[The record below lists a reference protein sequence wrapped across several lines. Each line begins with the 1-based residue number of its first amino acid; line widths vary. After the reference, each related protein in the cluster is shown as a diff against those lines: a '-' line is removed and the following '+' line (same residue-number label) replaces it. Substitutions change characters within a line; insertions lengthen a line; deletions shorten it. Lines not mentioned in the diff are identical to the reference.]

1 MSQWRLG
8 LKLLRR
14 EGFSGELRWFVLA
27 LALSVACVLSVAL
40 VADRLDA
47 GLKASGRD
55 FIGADRVLRSATPAP
70 AAWLAQAK
78 QEGLVVQT
86 TVSFNSMLFHGD
98 ALQLASIRA
107 VPSDFPFYGKLEL
120 NPQRAPAPGEI
131 WLSARVMLLLGAKAG
146 DELEVGNTR
155 LKVAGELGQ
164 EPDQGFSPFQMA
176 PRALIHSADVEAT
189 GALLPGSRQQWRYLI
204 KGPRE
209 NVARYEA
216 WLSTQLTPGQKLI
229 KPDDEGSQVGKPLAN
244 AERFFRLASLA
255 GVLLGAL
262 AMGIAVRHFA
272 ERQTSMVA
280 LLKTLGASR
289 RTLWQLMGTLL
300 FSLTLAGALIGLA
313 AGSAMQWLTLY
324 LLGDLLPADLPPP
337 SWRPFALGLAV
348 AFFITLLLAF
358 VPFLRLLKVPPLRV
372 LRRELEAGIPPWL
385 MVPVG
390 LLGLFALVWGFT
402 ADVRLAVGL
411 IGGMGVLMLLLAL
424 LASGLLRLGSRLK
437 GPHALRLAISHLS
450 RERSSGLFQLAGFA
464 LALMLF
470 GLLWAAR
477 VDLLEDFSTRLPDD
491 APNRFLVNV
500 ADAEREGIL
509 ADLHRAGAITSDF
522 YPMVRG
528 RLTRIAGEAV
538 GEDAAREGVDRELNF
553 TTAAALPP
561 DNKVT
566 SGQWLGG
573 KGEVSVDEAL
583 AERLGIALGDVLGFT
598 IEGRAFEA
606 RVTSLRSIKWD
617 NMRPNFY
624 MIFSPDVLA
633 PFSQTWLGSYRLPA
647 QLSEQGRSAEVEII
661 RRHPTVSLIDV
672 EDLVGR
678 LTLVS
683 DQVSR
688 ALGLM
693 LGLVTVAALLV
704 LLTQT
709 QASMAHRRRE
719 LLLMRTLGAGSAL
732 LEKMLRWELVASG
745 ALAGLCAAMVVELCS
760 FGLQWWWQGAQWQF
774 HWAIWGSL
782 PLLGALLVTLAGQG
796 MRRQLLAGTLS
807 DRLRG
812 LGQGLL

>member
-8 LKLLRR
+8 LRLLRR
-14 EGFSGELRWFVLA
+14 EGFNGELRWFVLA

-55 FIGADRVLRSATPAP
+55 FIGADRALRSATPAP
-70 AAWLAQAK
+70 AVWLEQAAK
-78 QEGLVVQT
+78 TGLAVQT

-107 VPSDFPFYGKLEL
+107 VPEDFPFYGKLEL
-120 NPQRAPAPGEI
+120 TPQRAPAPGEI
-131 WLSARVMLLLGAKAG
+131 WLSARVMQLLAAKPG
-146 DELEVGNTR
+146 DELEVGNTV
-155 LKVAGELGQ
+155 LKVAGVLGQ
-164 EPDQGFSPFQMA
+164 EPDQGFSPFLLA

-189 GALLPGSRQQWRYLI
+189 GALLPGSRQQWRYLF
-204 KGPRE
+204 KGTREQVAEYERWLKPRLK
-209 NVARYEA
+209 A
-216 WLSTQLTPGQKLI
+216 GQKLI
-229 KPDDEGSQVGKPLAN
+229 KPDDQGSQVGRSLAN

-272 ERQTSMVA
+272 ERQTNMVA

-300 FSLTLAGALIGLA
+300 LSLTLAGALLGLV
-313 AGSAMQWLTLY
+313 AGSAMQWLTLH
-324 LLGDLLPADLPPP
+324 LLGNLLPADLPPP

-385 MVPVG
+385 ALPVA
-390 LLGLFALVWGFT
+390 LLGLFGLVWGFT
-402 ADVRLAVGL
+402 ADATLALGL
-411 IGGMGVLMLLLAL
+411 IGGMGLLMGLLAGI
-424 LASGLLRLGSRLK
+424 ASLLLRLRRRVQ

-450 RERSSGLFQLAGFA
+450 RERGSGLFQLAGFA

-477 VDLLEDFSTRLPDD
+477 VDLLGEFSARLPAD

-500 ADAEREGIL
+500 ADGEREGIL
-509 ADLHRAGAITSDF
+509 ADLRQVGAVTSDF

-528 RLTRIAGEAV
+528 RLVSIASEAV
-538 GEDAAREGVDRELNF
+538 RDTDEDGREGVNRELNF
-553 TTAAALPP
+553 TTTATLPP
-561 DNKVT
+561 DNT
-566 SGQWLGG
+566 LTAGRWLDGPGQ
-573 KGEVSVDEAL
+573 VSVDKDL
-583 AERLGIALGDVLGFT
+583 AKRLDIELGDTLGFT
-598 IEGRAFEA
+598 IEGRSFKAK
-606 RVTSLRSIKWD
+606 VTSLRAIKWD

-633 PFSQTWLGSYRLPA
+633 PFSQTWLGSYRLP
-647 QLSEQGRSAEVEII
+647 EQGRVAEVELI

-672 EDLVGR
+672 DDLIVR
-678 LTLVS
+678 LTAVS

-719 LLLMRTLGAGSAL
+719 LLLMRTLGAGSEL
-732 LEKMLRWELVASG
+732 LRKMLRWELVASG
-745 ALAGLCAAMVVELCS
+745 LLAGLCAAMVVELCS
-760 FGLQWWWQGAQWQF
+760 FGLQWWWFEGQWQF
-774 HWAIWGSL
+774 HWAIWAGL
-782 PLLGALLVTLAGQG
+782 PLLGAVLVTLAGQG
-796 MRRQLLAGTLS
+796 MQRQLLAGTLS

>member
-8 LKLLRR
+8 FKLLRR
-14 EGFSGELRWFVLA
+14 EGFNGELRWFVLA

-70 AAWLAQAK
+70 AAWLEQAAK
-78 QEGLVVQT
+78 TGLAVQT

-107 VPSDFPFYGKLEL
+107 VPEDFPFYGKLEL
-120 NPQRAPAPGEI
+120 SPQRTPAPGEI
-131 WLSARVMLLLGAKAG
+131 WLSARVMQLLAAKPG
-146 DELEVGNTR
+146 DALEVGNTV
-155 LKVAGELGQ
+155 LKVAGVLGQ
-164 EPDQGFSPFQMA
+164 EPDQGFSPFLLA

-189 GALLPGSRQQWRYLI
+189 GALLPGSSQQWRYLF
-204 KGPRE
+204 KGSRE
-209 NVARYEA
+209 QVADYER
-216 WLSTQLTPGQKLI
+216 WLKPKLKAGQKLI
-229 KPDDEGSQVGKPLAN
+229 KPDDQGSQVGRSLAN

-272 ERQTSMVA
+272 ERQTNMVA

-289 RTLWQLMGTLL
+289 RSLWQLMGTLL
-300 FSLTLAGALIGLA
+300 LSLTLVGALLGLV
-313 AGSAMQWLTLY
+313 AGSAMQWLTLH
-324 LLGDLLPADLPPP
+324 LLGNLLPADLPPP

-385 MVPVG
+385 ALPVA
-390 LLGLFALVWGFT
+390 LLGLFGLVWGFT
-402 ADVRLAVGL
+402 ADATLALGL
-411 IGGMGVLMLLLAL
+411 IGGMGLLMGLLAL
-424 LASGLLRLGSRLK
+424 IASLLLRLGRRVQ

-450 RERSSGLFQLAGFA
+450 RERGSGLFQLAGFA

-477 VDLLEDFSTRLPDD
+477 VDLLGEFSARLPAD

-500 ADAEREGIL
+500 ADGEREGIL
-509 ADLHRAGAITSDF
+509 ADLRQAGAVTSDF

-528 RLTRIAGEAV
+528 RLVSIASEAV
-538 GEDAAREGVDRELNF
+538 RDTDEDGREGVNRELNF
-553 TTAAALPP
+553 TTTATLPP
-561 DNKVT
+561 DNT
-566 SGQWLGG
+566 LTAGRWLDGPGQ
-573 KGEVSVDEAL
+573 VSVDKDL
-583 AERLGIALGDVLGFT
+583 AKRLDIALGDTLGFT
-598 IEGRAFEA
+598 IEGRSFKAQ
-606 RVTSLRSIKWD
+606 VTSLRAIKWD

-633 PFSQTWLGSYRLPA
+633 PFSQTWLGSYRLP
-647 QLSEQGRSAEVEII
+647 EQGRVAEVELI

-672 EDLVGR
+672 DDLIVR
-678 LTLVS
+678 LTAVS

-719 LLLMRTLGAGSAL
+719 LLLMRTLGAGSEL
-732 LEKMLRWELVASG
+732 LRKMLRWELVASG
-745 ALAGLCAAMVVELCS
+745 LLAGLCAAMVVELCS
-760 FGLQWWWQGAQWQF
+760 LGLQWWWFEGQWQF
-774 HWAIWGSL
+774 HWAIWAGL
-782 PLLGALLVTLAGQG
+782 PLLGAVLVTLAGQG
-796 MRRQLLAGTLS
+796 MQRQLLAGTLS

>member
-8 LKLLRR
+8 FKLLRR
-14 EGFSGELRWFVLA
+14 EGFNGELRWFVLA

-70 AAWLAQAK
+70 AAWLEQAAK
-78 QEGLVVQT
+78 TGLAVQT

-107 VPSDFPFYGKLEL
+107 VPEDFPFYGKLEL
-120 NPQRAPAPGEI
+120 SPQRAPAPGEI
-131 WLSARVMLLLGAKAG
+131 WLSARVMQLLAAKPG
-146 DELEVGNTR
+146 DELEVGNTV
-155 LKVAGELGQ
+155 LKVAGGLGQ
-164 EPDQGFSPFQMA
+164 EPDQGFSPFLLA

-189 GALLPGSRQQWRYLI
+189 GALLPGSRQQWRYLF
-204 KGPRE
+204 KGTREQVADYERWLKPRLK
-209 NVARYEA
+209 A
-216 WLSTQLTPGQKLI
+216 GQKLI
-229 KPDDEGSQVGKPLAN
+229 KPDDQGSQVGRSLAN

-272 ERQTSMVA
+272 ERQTNMVA

-300 FSLTLAGALIGLA
+300 LSLTLVGALLGLV
-313 AGSAMQWLTLY
+313 AGSAMQWLTLH
-324 LLGDLLPADLPPP
+324 LLGNLLPADLPPP

-385 MVPVG
+385 ALPVA
-390 LLGLFALVWGFT
+390 LLGLFGLVWGFT
-402 ADVRLAVGL
+402 ADATLALGL
-411 IGGMGVLMLLLAL
+411 IGGMGLLMGLLAL
-424 LASGLLRLGSRLK
+424 IASLLLRLGRRVQ

-450 RERSSGLFQLAGFA
+450 RERGSGLFQLAGFA

-477 VDLLEDFSTRLPDD
+477 VDLLGEFSARLPAD

-500 ADAEREGIL
+500 ADGEREGIL
-509 ADLHRAGAITSDF
+509 ADLRQAGAVTSDF

-528 RLTRIAGEAV
+528 RLVSIASEAV
-538 GEDAAREGVDRELNF
+538 RDTDEDGREGVNRELNF
-553 TTAAALPP
+553 TTTATLPP
-561 DNKVT
+561 DNT
-566 SGQWLGG
+566 LTAGRWLDGPGQ
-573 KGEVSVDEAL
+573 VSVDKDL
-583 AERLGIALGDVLGFT
+583 AKRLDIALGDTLGFT
-598 IEGRAFEA
+598 IEGRSFKAQ
-606 RVTSLRSIKWD
+606 VTSLRAIKWD

-633 PFSQTWLGSYRLPA
+633 SFSQTWLGSYRLP
-647 QLSEQGRSAEVEII
+647 EQGRVAEVELI

-672 EDLVGR
+672 DDLIVR
-678 LTLVS
+678 LTAVS

-719 LLLMRTLGAGSAL
+719 LLLMRTLGAGSEL
-732 LEKMLRWELVASG
+732 LRKMLRWELVASG
-745 ALAGLCAAMVVELCS
+745 LLAGLCAAMVVELCS
-760 FGLQWWWQGAQWQF
+760 LGLQWWWFEGQWQF
-774 HWAIWGSL
+774 HWAIWAGL
-782 PLLGALLVTLAGQG
+782 PLLGAVLVTLAGQG
-796 MRRQLLAGTLS
+796 MQRQLLAGTLS

>member
-8 LKLLRR
+8 FKLLRR

-70 AAWLAQAK
+70 EAWLAQAK
-78 QEGLVVQT
+78 QEGLLVQT

-98 ALQLASIRA
+98 GLQLASIRA

-120 NPQRAPAPGEI
+120 MPQRAPAPGEI
-131 WLSARVMLLLGAKAG
+131 WLSARVMQLLGAKLG

-164 EPDQGFSPFQMA
+164 EPDKGFSPFQMA
-176 PRALIHSADVEAT
+176 PRALIHSADIEAT

-209 NVARYEA
+209 GIARYER
-216 WLSTQLTPGQKLI
+216 WLKSRLTAGQKLI
-229 KPDDEGSQVGKPLAN
+229 KPDDQGSQVGKSLAN

-272 ERQTSMVA
+272 ERQTNMVA

-300 FSLTLAGALIGLA
+300 ASLTLIGALIGLV
-313 AGSAMQWLTLY
+313 AGSAMQWLTLQ

-358 VPFLRLLKVPPLRV
+358 IPFLRLLKVPPLRV

-385 MVPVG
+385 TVPVG

-402 ADVRLAVGL
+402 ADARLALGL
-411 IGGMGVLMLLLAL
+411 IGGMGMLMVLLAL
-424 LASGLLRLGSRLK
+424 LASGLLRLGGRLK

-450 RERSSGLFQLAGFA
+450 RERGSGLFQLAGFA

-477 VDLLEDFSTRLPDD
+477 VDLLDDFSARLPAD

-500 ADAEREGIL
+500 ADGERDGIL
-509 ADLHRAGAITSDF
+509 ADLHKAGATTSDF

-528 RLTRIAGEAV
+528 RLTQIAGQAV
-538 GEDAAREGVDRELNF
+538 GEDAAREGVNRELNF
-553 TTAAALPP
+553 TTTATLPP
-561 DNKVT
+561 DNQVT

-573 KGEVSVDEAL
+573 KGEVSVDEVL
-583 AERLGIALGDVLGFT
+583 AGQLGIALGDALSFT
-598 IEGRAFEA
+598 IEGRSFEA

-633 PFSQTWLGSYRLPA
+633 PFSQTWLGSYRLPP
-647 QLSEQGRSAEVEII
+647 QGRSAEVELI

-672 EDLVGR
+672 EDLIGR
-678 LTLVS
+678 LTVVS

-709 QASMAHRRRE
+709 QASMAARRRE
-719 LLLMRTLGAGSAL
+719 LLLMRTLGAGSKL

-760 FGLQWWWQGAQWQF
+760 FGLQWWWFDGQWQF
-774 HWAIWGSL
+774 HWAIWAGL

>member
-8 LKLLRR
+8 FKLLRR
-14 EGFSGELRWFVLA
+14 EGFNGELRWFVLA

-70 AAWLAQAK
+70 AAWLEQAAK
-78 QEGLVVQT
+78 TGLAVQT

-107 VPSDFPFYGKLEL
+107 VPEDFPFYGKLEL
-120 NPQRAPAPGEI
+120 SPQRAPVPGEI
-131 WLSARVMLLLGAKAG
+131 WLSARVMQLLAAKPG
-146 DELEVGNTR
+146 DALEVGNTV
-155 LKVAGELGQ
+155 LKVAGVLGQ
-164 EPDQGFSPFQMA
+164 EPDQGFSPFLLA

-189 GALLPGSRQQWRYLI
+189 GALLPGSRQQWRYLF
-204 KGPRE
+204 KGSREQVADYERWLKPRLK
-209 NVARYEA
+209 A
-216 WLSTQLTPGQKLI
+216 GQKLI
-229 KPDDEGSQVGKPLAN
+229 KPDDQGSQVGRSLAN

-272 ERQTSMVA
+272 ERQTNMVA

-289 RTLWQLMGTLL
+289 RSLWQLMGTLL
-300 FSLTLAGALIGLA
+300 LSLTLVGALLGLV
-313 AGSAMQWLTLY
+313 AGSAMQWLTLH
-324 LLGDLLPADLPPP
+324 LLGNLLPADLPPP

-385 MVPVG
+385 ALPVA
-390 LLGLFALVWGFT
+390 LLGLFGLVWGFT
-402 ADVRLAVGL
+402 ADATLALGL
-411 IGGMGVLMLLLAL
+411 IGGMGLLMGLLAL
-424 LASGLLRLGSRLK
+424 IASLLLRLGRRVQ

-450 RERSSGLFQLAGFA
+450 RERGSGLFQLAGFA

-477 VDLLEDFSTRLPDD
+477 VDLLGEFSARLPAD

-500 ADAEREGIL
+500 ADGEREGVL
-509 ADLHRAGAITSDF
+509 ADLRQAGAVTSDF

-528 RLTRIAGEAV
+528 RLVSIASEAV
-538 GEDAAREGVDRELNF
+538 RDTDEDGREGVNRELNF
-553 TTAAALPP
+553 TTTATLPP
-561 DNKVT
+561 DNT
-566 SGQWLGG
+566 LTAGRWLDGPGQ
-573 KGEVSVDEAL
+573 VSVDKDL
-583 AERLGIALGDVLGFT
+583 AKRLDIALGDTLGFT
-598 IEGRAFEA
+598 IEGRSFKAQ
-606 RVTSLRSIKWD
+606 VTSLRAIKWD

-633 PFSQTWLGSYRLPA
+633 PFSQTWLGSYRLP
-647 QLSEQGRSAEVEII
+647 EQGRVAEVELI

-672 EDLVGR
+672 DDLIVR
-678 LTLVS
+678 LTAVS

-719 LLLMRTLGAGSAL
+719 LLLMRTLGAGSEL
-732 LEKMLRWELVASG
+732 LRKMLRWELVASG
-745 ALAGLCAAMVVELCS
+745 LLAGLCAAMVVELCS
-760 FGLQWWWQGAQWQF
+760 LGLQWWWFEGQWQF
-774 HWAIWGSL
+774 HWAIWAGL
-782 PLLGALLVTLAGQG
+782 PLLGAVLVTLAGQG
-796 MRRQLLAGTLS
+796 MQRQLLAGTLS

>member
-8 LKLLRR
+8 LRLLRR
-14 EGFSGELRWFVLA
+14 EGFNGELRWFVLA

-55 FIGADRVLRSATPAP
+55 FIGADRALRTATPAP
-70 AAWLAQAK
+70 AAWLEQAAK
-78 QEGLVVQT
+78 TGLAVQT

-107 VPSDFPFYGKLEL
+107 VPEDFPFYGKLEL
-120 NPQRAPAPGEI
+120 SPQRAPAPGEI
-131 WLSARVMLLLGAKAG
+131 WLSARVMQLLAAKPG
-146 DELEVGNTR
+146 DELEVGNTV
-155 LKVAGELGQ
+155 LKVAGVLGQ
-164 EPDQGFSPFQMA
+164 EPDQGFSPFLLA

-189 GALLPGSRQQWRYLI
+189 GALLPGSRQQWRYLF
-204 KGPRE
+204 KGTREQVAEYERWLKPRLK
-209 NVARYEA
+209 A
-216 WLSTQLTPGQKLI
+216 GQKLI
-229 KPDDEGSQVGKPLAN
+229 KPDDQGSQVGRSLAN

-272 ERQTSMVA
+272 ERQTNMVA

-300 FSLTLAGALIGLA
+300 LSLTLAGALLGLV
-313 AGSAMQWLTLY
+313 AGSAMQWLTLH
-324 LLGDLLPADLPPP
+324 LLSNLLPADLPPP

-385 MVPVG
+385 ALPVA
-390 LLGLFALVWGFT
+390 LLGLFGLVWGFT
-402 ADVRLAVGL
+402 ADATLALGL
-411 IGGMGVLMLLLAL
+411 IGGMGLLMGLLAVI
-424 LASGLLRLGSRLK
+424 ASLLLRLGRRVQ

-450 RERSSGLFQLAGFA
+450 RERGSGLFQLAGFA

-477 VDLLEDFSTRLPDD
+477 VDLLGEFSSRLPAD

-500 ADAEREGIL
+500 ADGEREGIL
-509 ADLHRAGAITSDF
+509 ADLRQAGAVTSDF

-528 RLTRIAGEAV
+528 RLVSIASEAV
-538 GEDAAREGVDRELNF
+538 RDTDEDGREGVNRELNF
-553 TTAAALPP
+553 TTTATLPP
-561 DNKVT
+561 DNT
-566 SGQWLGG
+566 LTAGRWLDGPGQ
-573 KGEVSVDEAL
+573 VSVDKDL
-583 AERLGIALGDVLGFT
+583 AKRLDIALGDTLGFT
-598 IEGRAFEA
+598 IEGRSFKAK
-606 RVTSLRSIKWD
+606 VTSLRAIKWD

-633 PFSQTWLGSYRLPA
+633 PFSQTWLGSYRLP
-647 QLSEQGRSAEVEII
+647 EQGRVAEVELI

-672 EDLVGR
+672 DDLIVR
-678 LTLVS
+678 LTAVS

-719 LLLMRTLGAGSAL
+719 LLLMRTLGAGSEL
-732 LEKMLRWELVASG
+732 LRKMLRWELVASG
-745 ALAGLCAAMVVELCS
+745 LLAGLCAAMVVELCS
-760 FGLQWWWQGAQWQF
+760 FGLQWWWFEGQWQF
-774 HWAIWGSL
+774 HWAIWAGL
-782 PLLGALLVTLAGQG
+782 PLLGAVLVTLAGQG
-796 MRRQLLAGTLS
+796 MQRQLLAGTLS

>member
-1 MSQWRLG
+1 MNQWRLG
-8 LKLLRR
+8 LRLLRR
-14 EGFSGELRWFVLA
+14 EGFNGELRWFVLA

-55 FIGADRVLRSATPAP
+55 FIGADRALRSATPAP
-70 AAWLAQAK
+70 AGWLEQAVK
-78 QEGLVVQT
+78 TGLAVQT

-107 VPSDFPFYGKLEL
+107 VPEDFPFYGKLEL
-120 NPQRAPAPGEI
+120 SPQRAPAPGEI
-131 WLSARVMLLLGAKAG
+131 WLSARVMQLLAAKPG
-146 DELEVGNTR
+146 DELEVGNTV
-155 LKVAGELGQ
+155 LKVAGVLGQ
-164 EPDQGFSPFQMA
+164 EPDQGFSPFLLA

-189 GALLPGSRQQWRYLI
+189 GALLPGSRQQWRYLF
-204 KGPRE
+204 KGTREQVAEYERWLKPRLK
-209 NVARYEA
+209 A
-216 WLSTQLTPGQKLI
+216 GQKLI
-229 KPDDEGSQVGKPLAN
+229 KPDDQGSQVGRSLAN

-272 ERQTSMVA
+272 ERQTNMVA

-300 FSLTLAGALIGLA
+300 LSLTLAGALLGLV
-313 AGSAMQWLTLY
+313 AGSAMQWLTLH
-324 LLGDLLPADLPPP
+324 LLGNLLPADLPPP

-358 VPFLRLLKVPPLRV
+358 VPFLRLLRVPPLRV

-385 MVPVG
+385 ALPVA
-390 LLGLFALVWGFT
+390 LLGLFGLVWGFT
-402 ADVRLAVGL
+402 ADATLALGL
-411 IGGMGVLMLLLAL
+411 IGGMGLLMGLLAVI
-424 LASGLLRLGSRLK
+424 ASLLLRLGCRVQ

-450 RERSSGLFQLAGFA
+450 RERGSGLFQLAGFA

-477 VDLLEDFSTRLPDD
+477 VDLLGEFSARLPAD

-500 ADAEREGIL
+500 ADGEREGIL
-509 ADLHRAGAITSDF
+509 ADLRQAGAVTSDF

-528 RLTRIAGEAV
+528 RLVSIASEV
-538 GEDAAREGVDRELNF
+538 VRDTDEDGREGVNRELNF
-553 TTAAALPP
+553 TTTATLPP
-561 DNKVT
+561 DNT
-566 SGQWLGG
+566 LTAGRWLDGPGQ
-573 KGEVSVDEAL
+573 VSVDKDL
-583 AERLGIALGDVLGFT
+583 AKRLDIALGDTLGFT
-598 IEGRAFEA
+598 IEGRSFKAK
-606 RVTSLRSIKWD
+606 VTSLRAIKWD

-633 PFSQTWLGSYRLPA
+633 PFSQTWLGSYRLP
-647 QLSEQGRSAEVEII
+647 EQGRVAEVELI

-672 EDLVGR
+672 DDLIVR
-678 LTLVS
+678 LTAVS

-719 LLLMRTLGAGSAL
+719 LLLMRTLGAGSEL
-732 LEKMLRWELVASG
+732 LRKMLRWELVASG
-745 ALAGLCAAMVVELCS
+745 LLAGLCAAMVVELCS
-760 FGLQWWWQGAQWQF
+760 FGLQWWWFEGQWQF
-774 HWAIWGSL
+774 HWAIWAGL
-782 PLLGALLVTLAGQG
+782 PLLGAVLVTLAGQG
-796 MRRQLLAGTLS
+796 MQRQLLAGTLS

>member
-8 LKLLRR
+8 FKLLRR
-14 EGFSGELRWFVLA
+14 EGFNGELRWFVLA

-47 GLKASGRD
+47 GLKASGRN
-55 FIGADRVLRSATPAP
+55 FIGADRALRSATPAP
-70 AAWLAQAK
+70 AAWLEQAAK
-78 QEGLVVQT
+78 TGLAVQT

-107 VPSDFPFYGKLEL
+107 VPEDFPFYGKLEL
-120 NPQRAPAPGEI
+120 SPQGAPAPGEI
-131 WLSARVMLLLGAKAG
+131 WLSARVMQLLAAKPG
-146 DELEVGNTR
+146 DALEVGNTV
-155 LKVAGELGQ
+155 LKVAGVLGQ
-164 EPDQGFSPFQMA
+164 EPDQGFSPFLLA

-189 GALLPGSRQQWRYLI
+189 GALLPGSRQQWRYLF
-204 KGPRE
+204 KGSREQVADYERWLKPRLK
-209 NVARYEA
+209 A
-216 WLSTQLTPGQKLI
+216 GQKLI
-229 KPDDEGSQVGKPLAN
+229 KPDDQGSQVGRSLAN

-272 ERQTSMVA
+272 ERQTNMVA

-289 RTLWQLMGTLL
+289 RSLWQLMGTLL
-300 FSLTLAGALIGLA
+300 LSLTLVGALLGLV
-313 AGSAMQWLTLY
+313 AGSAMQWLTLH
-324 LLGDLLPADLPPP
+324 LLGNLLPADLPPP

-385 MVPVG
+385 ALPVA
-390 LLGLFALVWGFT
+390 LLGLFGLVWGFT
-402 ADVRLAVGL
+402 ADATLALGL
-411 IGGMGVLMLLLAL
+411 IGGMGLLMGLLAL
-424 LASGLLRLGSRLK
+424 IASLLLRLGRRVQ

-450 RERSSGLFQLAGFA
+450 RERGSGLFQLAGFA

-477 VDLLEDFSTRLPDD
+477 VDLLGEFSARLPAD

-500 ADAEREGIL
+500 ADGEREGIL
-509 ADLHRAGAITSDF
+509 ADLRQAGAVTSDF

-528 RLTRIAGEAV
+528 RLVSIASEAV
-538 GEDAAREGVDRELNF
+538 RDTDEDGREGVNRELNF
-553 TTAAALPP
+553 TTTATLPP
-561 DNKVT
+561 DNT
-566 SGQWLGG
+566 LTAGRWLDGPGQ
-573 KGEVSVDEAL
+573 VSVDKDL
-583 AERLGIALGDVLGFT
+583 AKRLDIALGDTLGFT
-598 IEGRAFEA
+598 IEGRSFKAQ
-606 RVTSLRSIKWD
+606 VTSLRAIKWD

-633 PFSQTWLGSYRLPA
+633 PFSQTWLGSYRLP
-647 QLSEQGRSAEVEII
+647 EQGRVAEVELI

-672 EDLVGR
+672 DDLIVR
-678 LTLVS
+678 LTAVS

-719 LLLMRTLGAGSAL
+719 LLLMRTLGAGSEL
-732 LEKMLRWELVASG
+732 LRKMLRWELVASG
-745 ALAGLCAAMVVELCS
+745 LLAGLCAAMVVELCS
-760 FGLQWWWQGAQWQF
+760 LGLQWWWFEGQWQF
-774 HWAIWGSL
+774 HWAIWIGL
-782 PLLGALLVTLAGQG
+782 PLLGAVLVTLAGQG
-796 MRRQLLAGTLS
+796 MQRQLLAGTLS

>member
-8 LKLLRR
+8 LRLLRR
-14 EGFSGELRWFVLA
+14 EGFNGELRWFVLA

-55 FIGADRVLRSATPAP
+55 FIGADRALRSATPAP
-70 AAWLAQAK
+70 AVWLEQAAK
-78 QEGLVVQT
+78 TGLAVQT

-107 VPSDFPFYGKLEL
+107 VPEDFPFYGKLEL
-120 NPQRAPAPGEI
+120 TPQRAPAPGEI
-131 WLSARVMLLLGAKAG
+131 WLSARVMQLLAAKPG
-146 DELEVGNTR
+146 DELEVGNTV
-155 LKVAGELGQ
+155 LKVAGVLGQ
-164 EPDQGFSPFQMA
+164 EPDQGFSPFLLA

-189 GALLPGSRQQWRYLI
+189 GALLPGSRQQWRYLF
-204 KGPRE
+204 KGTREQVAEYERWLKPRLK
-209 NVARYEA
+209 A
-216 WLSTQLTPGQKLI
+216 GQKLI
-229 KPDDEGSQVGKPLAN
+229 KPDDQGSQVGRSLAN

-272 ERQTSMVA
+272 ERQSNMVA

-300 FSLTLAGALIGLA
+300 LSLTLAGALLGLV
-313 AGSAMQWLTLY
+313 AGSAMQWLTLH
-324 LLGDLLPADLPPP
+324 LLGNLLPADLPPP

-385 MVPVG
+385 ALPVA
-390 LLGLFALVWGFT
+390 LLGLFGLVWGFT
-402 ADVRLAVGL
+402 ADATLALGL
-411 IGGMGVLMLLLAL
+411 IGGMGLLMGLLAVI
-424 LASGLLRLGSRLK
+424 ASLLLRLGRRVQ

-450 RERSSGLFQLAGFA
+450 RERGSGLFQLAGFA

-477 VDLLEDFSTRLPDD
+477 VDLLGEFSARLPAD

-500 ADAEREGIL
+500 ADGEREGIL
-509 ADLHRAGAITSDF
+509 ADLRQAGAVTSDF

-528 RLTRIAGEAV
+528 RLVSIASEAV
-538 GEDAAREGVDRELNF
+538 RDTDEDGREGVNRELNF
-553 TTAAALPP
+553 TTTATLPP
-561 DNKVT
+561 DNT
-566 SGQWLGG
+566 LTAGRWLDGPGQ
-573 KGEVSVDEAL
+573 VSVDKDL
-583 AERLGIALGDVLGFT
+583 AKRLDIALGDTLGFT
-598 IEGRAFEA
+598 IEGRSFKAK
-606 RVTSLRSIKWD
+606 VTSLRAIKWD

-633 PFSQTWLGSYRLPA
+633 PFSQTWLGSYRLP
-647 QLSEQGRSAEVEII
+647 EQGRVAEVELI

-672 EDLVGR
+672 DDLIVR
-678 LTLVS
+678 LTAVS

-719 LLLMRTLGAGSAL
+719 LLLMRTLGAGSEL
-732 LEKMLRWELVASG
+732 LRKMLRWELVASG
-745 ALAGLCAAMVVELCS
+745 LLAGLCAAMVVELCS
-760 FGLQWWWQGAQWQF
+760 FGLQWWWFEGQWQF
-774 HWAIWGSL
+774 HWAIWAGL
-782 PLLGALLVTLAGQG
+782 PLLGDVLVTLAGQG
-796 MRRQLLAGTLS
+796 MQHQLLAGTLS

>member
-8 LKLLRR
+8 FKLLRR
-14 EGFSGELRWFVLA
+14 EGFNGELRWFVLA

-70 AAWLAQAK
+70 AAWLEQAAK
-78 QEGLVVQT
+78 TGLAVQT

-107 VPSDFPFYGKLEL
+107 VPEDFPFYGKLEL
-120 NPQRAPAPGEI
+120 SPQRAPAPGEI
-131 WLSARVMLLLGAKAG
+131 WLSARVMQLLAAKPG
-146 DELEVGNTR
+146 DALEVGNTV
-155 LKVAGELGQ
+155 LKVAGVLGQ
-164 EPDQGFSPFQMA
+164 EPDQGFSPFLLA

-189 GALLPGSRQQWRYLI
+189 GALLPGSRQQWRYLF
-204 KGPRE
+204 KGTREQVADYERWLKPRLK
-209 NVARYEA
+209 A
-216 WLSTQLTPGQKLI
+216 GQKLI
-229 KPDDEGSQVGKPLAN
+229 KPDDQGSQVGRSLAN

-262 AMGIAVRHFA
+262 AMSIAVRHFA
-272 ERQTSMVA
+272 ERQTNMVA

-289 RTLWQLMGTLL
+289 RSLWQLMGTLL
-300 FSLTLAGALIGLA
+300 LSLTLVGALLGLV
-313 AGSAMQWLTLY
+313 AGSAMQWLTLH
-324 LLGDLLPADLPPP
+324 LLGNLLPADLPPP

-385 MVPVG
+385 ALPVA
-390 LLGLFALVWGFT
+390 LLGLFGLVWGFT
-402 ADVRLAVGL
+402 ADATLALGL
-411 IGGMGVLMLLLAL
+411 IGGMGLLMGLLAL
-424 LASGLLRLGSRLK
+424 IASLLLLLGRRVQ

-450 RERSSGLFQLAGFA
+450 RERGSGLFQLAGFA

-477 VDLLEDFSTRLPDD
+477 VDLLGEFSARLPAD

-500 ADAEREGIL
+500 ADGEREGIL
-509 ADLHRAGAITSDF
+509 ADLRQAGAVTSDF

-528 RLTRIAGEAV
+528 RLVSIASEAV
-538 GEDAAREGVDRELNF
+538 RDTDEDGREGVNRELNF
-553 TTAAALPP
+553 TTTATLPP
-561 DNKVT
+561 DNT
-566 SGQWLGG
+566 LTAGRWLDGPGQ
-573 KGEVSVDEAL
+573 VSVDKDL
-583 AERLGIALGDVLGFT
+583 AKRLDIALGDTLGFT
-598 IEGRAFEA
+598 IEGRSFKAQ
-606 RVTSLRSIKWD
+606 VTSLRAIKWD

-624 MIFSPDVLA
+624 MIFSPDVLT
-633 PFSQTWLGSYRLPA
+633 PFSQTWLGSYRLP
-647 QLSEQGRSAEVEII
+647 EQGRVAEVELI

-672 EDLVGR
+672 DDLIVR
-678 LTLVS
+678 LTAVS

-719 LLLMRTLGAGSAL
+719 LLLMRTLGAGSEL
-732 LEKMLRWELVASG
+732 LRKMLRWELVASG
-745 ALAGLCAAMVVELCS
+745 LLAGLCAAMVVELCS
-760 FGLQWWWQGAQWQF
+760 LGLQWWWFEGQWQF
-774 HWAIWGSL
+774 HWAIWAGL
-782 PLLGALLVTLAGQG
+782 PLLGAVLVTLAGQG
-796 MRRQLLAGTLS
+796 MQRQLLAGTLS

>member
-8 LKLLRR
+8 LRLLRR
-14 EGFSGELRWFVLA
+14 EGFNGELRWFVLA

-55 FIGADRVLRSATPAP
+55 FIGADRALRSATPAP
-70 AAWLAQAK
+70 AGWLEQAVK
-78 QEGLVVQT
+78 TGLAVQT

-107 VPSDFPFYGKLEL
+107 VPENFPFYGKLEL
-120 NPQRAPAPGEI
+120 IPQRAPAPGEI
-131 WLSARVMLLLGAKAG
+131 WLSARVMQLLAAKPG
-146 DELEVGNTR
+146 DELEVGNTV
-155 LKVAGELGQ
+155 LKVAGVLGQ
-164 EPDQGFSPFQMA
+164 EPDQGFSPFLLA

-189 GALLPGSRQQWRYLI
+189 GALLPGSRQQWRYLF
-204 KGPRE
+204 KGTREQVADYERWLKPRLK
-209 NVARYEA
+209 A
-216 WLSTQLTPGQKLI
+216 GQKLI
-229 KPDDEGSQVGKPLAN
+229 KPDDQGSQVGRSLAN
-244 AERFFRLASLA
+244 AEHFFRLASLA

-272 ERQTSMVA
+272 ERQTNMVA

-289 RTLWQLMGTLL
+289 RTLWQLMGILL
-300 FSLTLAGALIGLA
+300 LSLTLAGALLGLV
-313 AGSAMQWLTLY
+313 AGSAMQWLTLH
-324 LLGDLLPADLPPP
+324 LLGNLLPADLPPP

-385 MVPVG
+385 ALPVA
-390 LLGLFALVWGFT
+390 LLGLFGLVWGFT
-402 ADVRLAVGL
+402 ADATLALGL
-411 IGGMGVLMLLLAL
+411 IGGMGLLMGLLAVI
-424 LASGLLRLGSRLK
+424 ASLLLRLGRRVQ

-450 RERSSGLFQLAGFA
+450 RERGSGLFQLAGFA

-477 VDLLEDFSTRLPDD
+477 VDLLGEFSARLPAD

-500 ADAEREGIL
+500 ADGEREGIL
-509 ADLHRAGAITSDF
+509 ADLRQAGAVTSDF

-528 RLTRIAGEAV
+528 RLVSIASEAV
-538 GEDAAREGVDRELNF
+538 RDTDEDGREGVNRELNF
-553 TTAAALPP
+553 TTTATLPP
-561 DNKVT
+561 DNT
-566 SGQWLGG
+566 LTAGRWLDGPGQ
-573 KGEVSVDEAL
+573 VSVDKDL
-583 AERLGIALGDVLGFT
+583 AKRLDIALGDTLGFT
-598 IEGRAFEA
+598 IEGRSFKAK
-606 RVTSLRSIKWD
+606 VTSLRAIKWD

-633 PFSQTWLGSYRLPA
+633 PFSQTWLGSYRLP
-647 QLSEQGRSAEVEII
+647 EQGRVAEVELI

-672 EDLVGR
+672 DDLIVR
-678 LTLVS
+678 LTAVS

-719 LLLMRTLGAGSAL
+719 LLLMRTLGAGSEL
-732 LEKMLRWELVASG
+732 LRKMLRWELVASG
-745 ALAGLCAAMVVELCS
+745 LLAGLCAAMVVELCS
-760 FGLQWWWQGAQWQF
+760 LGLQWWWFEGQWQF
-774 HWAIWGSL
+774 HWAIWAGL
-782 PLLGALLVTLAGQG
+782 PLLGAVLVTLAGQG
-796 MRRQLLAGTLS
+796 MQRQLLAGTLS

>member
-8 LKLLRR
+8 FKLLRR
-14 EGFSGELRWFVLA
+14 EGFNGELRWFVLA

-70 AAWLAQAK
+70 AAWLEQAAK
-78 QEGLVVQT
+78 TGLAVQT

-107 VPSDFPFYGKLEL
+107 VPEDFPFYGKLEL
-120 NPQRAPAPGEI
+120 SPQRAPAPGEI
-131 WLSARVMLLLGAKAG
+131 WLSARVMQLLAAKPG
-146 DELEVGNTR
+146 DALEVGNTV
-155 LKVAGELGQ
+155 LKVAGVLGQ
-164 EPDQGFSPFQMA
+164 EPDQGFSPFLLA

-189 GALLPGSRQQWRYLI
+189 GALLPGSRQQWRYLF
-204 KGPRE
+204 KGTREQVADYERWLKPRLK
-209 NVARYEA
+209 A
-216 WLSTQLTPGQKLI
+216 GQKLI
-229 KPDDEGSQVGKPLAN
+229 KPDDQGSQVGRSLAN

-272 ERQTSMVA
+272 ERQTNMVA

-289 RTLWQLMGTLL
+289 RSLWQLMGTLL
-300 FSLTLAGALIGLA
+300 LSLTLVGALLGLV
-313 AGSAMQWLTLY
+313 AGSAMQWLTLH
-324 LLGDLLPADLPPP
+324 LLGNLLPADLPPP

-385 MVPVG
+385 ALPVA
-390 LLGLFALVWGFT
+390 LLGLFGLVWGFT
-402 ADVRLAVGL
+402 ADATLALGL
-411 IGGMGVLMLLLAL
+411 IGGMGLLMGLLAL
-424 LASGLLRLGSRLK
+424 IASLLLRLGRRVQ

-450 RERSSGLFQLAGFA
+450 RERGSGLFQLAGFA

-477 VDLLEDFSTRLPDD
+477 VDLLGEFSARLPAD

-500 ADAEREGIL
+500 ADGEREGIL
-509 ADLHRAGAITSDF
+509 ADLRQAGAVTSDF

-528 RLTRIAGEAV
+528 RLVSIASEAV
-538 GEDAAREGVDRELNF
+538 RDTDEDGREGVNRELNF
-553 TTAAALPP
+553 TTTATLPP
-561 DNKVT
+561 DNT
-566 SGQWLGG
+566 LTAGRWLDGPGQ
-573 KGEVSVDEAL
+573 VSVDKDL
-583 AERLGIALGDVLGFT
+583 AKRLDIALGDTLGFT
-598 IEGRAFEA
+598 IEGRSFKAQ
-606 RVTSLRSIKWD
+606 VTSLRAIKWD

-624 MIFSPDVLA
+624 MIFSPDVLT
-633 PFSQTWLGSYRLPA
+633 PFSQTWLGSYRLP
-647 QLSEQGRSAEVEII
+647 EQGRVAEVELI

-672 EDLVGR
+672 DDLIVR
-678 LTLVS
+678 LTAVS

-719 LLLMRTLGAGSAL
+719 LLLMRTLGAGSEL
-732 LEKMLRWELVASG
+732 LRKMLRWELVASG
-745 ALAGLCAAMVVELCS
+745 LLAGLCAAMVVELCS
-760 FGLQWWWQGAQWQF
+760 LGLQWWWFEGQWQF
-774 HWAIWGSL
+774 HWAIWIGL
-782 PLLGALLVTLAGQG
+782 PLLGAVLVTLAGQG
-796 MRRQLLAGTLS
+796 MQRQLLAGTLS

>member
-8 LKLLRR
+8 LRLLRR
-14 EGFSGELRWFVLA
+14 EGFNGELRWFVLA
-27 LALSVACVLSVAL
+27 LALSVACVLSVAP

-55 FIGADRVLRSATPAP
+55 FIGADRALRSATPAP
-70 AAWLAQAK
+70 AVWLEQAAK
-78 QEGLVVQT
+78 TGLAVQT

-107 VPSDFPFYGKLEL
+107 VPEDFPFYGKLEL
-120 NPQRAPAPGEI
+120 TPQRAPAPGEI
-131 WLSARVMLLLGAKAG
+131 WLSARVMQLLAAKPG
-146 DELEVGNTR
+146 DELEVGNTV
-155 LKVAGELGQ
+155 LKVAGVLGQ
-164 EPDQGFSPFQMA
+164 EPDQGFSPFLLA

-189 GALLPGSRQQWRYLI
+189 GALLPGSRQQWRYLF
-204 KGPRE
+204 KGTREQVAEYERWLKPRLK
-209 NVARYEA
+209 A
-216 WLSTQLTPGQKLI
+216 GQKLI
-229 KPDDEGSQVGKPLAN
+229 KPDDQGSQVGRSLAN

-272 ERQTSMVA
+272 ERQTNMVA

-300 FSLTLAGALIGLA
+300 LSLTLAGALLGLV
-313 AGSAMQWLTLY
+313 AGSAMQWLTLH
-324 LLGDLLPADLPPP
+324 LLGNLLPADLPPP

-385 MVPVG
+385 ALPVA
-390 LLGLFALVWGFT
+390 LLGQFGLVWGFT
-402 ADVRLAVGL
+402 ADATLALGL
-411 IGGMGVLMLLLAL
+411 IGGMGLLMGLLAVI
-424 LASGLLRLGSRLK
+424 ASLLLRLGRRVQ

-450 RERSSGLFQLAGFA
+450 RERGSGLFQLAGFA

-477 VDLLEDFSTRLPDD
+477 VDLLGEFSARLPAD

-500 ADAEREGIL
+500 ADGEREGIL
-509 ADLHRAGAITSDF
+509 ADLRQAGAVTSDF

-528 RLTRIAGEAV
+528 RLVSIASEAV
-538 GEDAAREGVDRELNF
+538 RDTDEDGREGVNRELNF
-553 TTAAALPP
+553 TTTATLPP
-561 DNKVT
+561 DNT
-566 SGQWLGG
+566 LTAGRWLDGPGQ
-573 KGEVSVDEAL
+573 VSVDKDL
-583 AERLGIALGDVLGFT
+583 AKRLDIALGDTLGFT
-598 IEGRAFEA
+598 IEGRSFKAK
-606 RVTSLRSIKWD
+606 VTSLRAIKWD

-633 PFSQTWLGSYRLPA
+633 PFSQTWLGSYRLP
-647 QLSEQGRSAEVEII
+647 EQGRVAEVELI

-672 EDLVGR
+672 DDLIVR
-678 LTLVS
+678 LTAVS

-719 LLLMRTLGAGSAL
+719 LLLMRTLGAGSEL
-732 LEKMLRWELVASG
+732 LRKMLRWELVASG
-745 ALAGLCAAMVVELCS
+745 LLAGLCAAMVVELCS
-760 FGLQWWWQGAQWQF
+760 FGLQWWWFEGQWQF
-774 HWAIWGSL
+774 HWAIWAGL
-782 PLLGALLVTLAGQG
+782 PLLGAVLVTLAGQG
-796 MRRQLLAGTLS
+796 MQRQLLAGTLS

>member
-8 LKLLRR
+8 FKLLRR
-14 EGFSGELRWFVLA
+14 EGFNGELRWFVLA

-70 AAWLAQAK
+70 AAWLEQAAK
-78 QEGLVVQT
+78 TGLAVQT

-107 VPSDFPFYGKLEL
+107 VPEDFPFYGKLEL
-120 NPQRAPAPGEI
+120 SPQRAPAPGEI
-131 WLSARVMLLLGAKAG
+131 WLSARVMQLLAAKPG
-146 DELEVGNTR
+146 DVLEVGNTV
-155 LKVAGELGQ
+155 LKVAGGLGQ
-164 EPDQGFSPFQMA
+164 EPDQGFSPFLLA

-189 GALLPGSRQQWRYLI
+189 GALLPGSRQQWRYLF
-204 KGPRE
+204 KGTREQVADYERWLKPRLK
-209 NVARYEA
+209 A
-216 WLSTQLTPGQKLI
+216 GQKLI
-229 KPDDEGSQVGKPLAN
+229 KPDDQGSQVGRSLAN

-272 ERQTSMVA
+272 ERQTNMVA

-289 RTLWQLMGTLL
+289 RSLWQLMGTLL
-300 FSLTLAGALIGLA
+300 LSLTLVGALLGLV
-313 AGSAMQWLTLY
+313 AGSAMQWLTLH
-324 LLGDLLPADLPPP
+324 LLGNLLPADLPPP

-385 MVPVG
+385 ALPVA
-390 LLGLFALVWGFT
+390 LLGLFGLVWGFT
-402 ADVRLAVGL
+402 ADATLALGL
-411 IGGMGVLMLLLAL
+411 IGGMGLLMGLLAL
-424 LASGLLRLGSRLK
+424 IASLLLLLGRRVQ

-450 RERSSGLFQLAGFA
+450 RERGSGLFQLAGFA

-477 VDLLEDFSTRLPDD
+477 VDLLGEFSARLPAD

-500 ADAEREGIL
+500 ADGEREGIL
-509 ADLHRAGAITSDF
+509 ADLRQAGAVTSDF

-528 RLTRIAGEAV
+528 RLVSIASEAV
-538 GEDAAREGVDRELNF
+538 RDTDEDGREGVNRELNF
-553 TTAAALPP
+553 TTTATLPP
-561 DNKVT
+561 DNT
-566 SGQWLGG
+566 LTAGRWLDGPGQ
-573 KGEVSVDEAL
+573 VSVDKDL
-583 AERLGIALGDVLGFT
+583 AKRLDIALGDTLGFT
-598 IEGRAFEA
+598 IEGRSFKAQ
-606 RVTSLRSIKWD
+606 VTSLRAIKWD

-624 MIFSPDVLA
+624 MIFSPDVLT
-633 PFSQTWLGSYRLPA
+633 PFSQTWLGSYRLP
-647 QLSEQGRSAEVEII
+647 EQGRVAEVELI

-672 EDLVGR
+672 DDLIVR
-678 LTLVS
+678 LTAVS

-719 LLLMRTLGAGSAL
+719 LLLMRTLGAGSEL
-732 LEKMLRWELVASG
+732 LRKMLRWELVASG
-745 ALAGLCAAMVVELCS
+745 LLAGLCAAMVVELCS
-760 FGLQWWWQGAQWQF
+760 LGLQWWWFEGQWQF
-774 HWAIWGSL
+774 HWAIWIGL
-782 PLLGALLVTLAGQG
+782 PLLGAVLVTLAGQG
-796 MRRQLLAGTLS
+796 MQRQLLAGTLS

>member
-55 FIGADRVLRSATPAP
+55 FIGGDRVLRSATPAP
-70 AAWLAQAK
+70 AEWLAQAH
-78 QEGLVVQT
+78 QEGLAVQT

-98 ALQLASIRA
+98 TLQLASIRA
-107 VPSDFPFYGKLEL
+107 VPGDFPFYGKLEL
-120 NPQRAPAPGEI
+120 TPQRAPAPGEI
-131 WLSARVMLLLGAKAG
+131 WLSARVMQLLAAKPG
-146 DELEVGNTR
+146 DALEVGNTV
-155 LKVAGELGQ
+155 LKVAGVLGQ
-164 EPDQGFSPFQMA
+164 EPDQGFSPFLLA
-176 PRALIHSADVEAT
+176 PRALIHSVDVEAT
-189 GALLPGSRQQWRYLI
+189 GALLPGSRQQWRYLF
-204 KGPRE
+204 KGSREQVADYERWLKPRLK
-209 NVARYEA
+209 A
-216 WLSTQLTPGQKLI
+216 GQKLI
-229 KPDDEGSQVGKPLAN
+229 KPDDQGSQVGRSLAN

-272 ERQTSMVA
+272 ERQTNMVA

-289 RTLWQLMGTLL
+289 RSLWQLMGTLL
-300 FSLTLAGALIGLA
+300 LSLTLVGALLGLV
-313 AGSAMQWLTLY
+313 AGSAMQWLTLH
-324 LLGDLLPADLPPP
+324 LLGNLLPADLPPP

-385 MVPVG
+385 ALPVA
-390 LLGLFALVWGFT
+390 LLGLFGLVWGFT
-402 ADVRLAVGL
+402 ADATLALGL
-411 IGGMGVLMLLLAL
+411 IGGMGLLMGLLAL
-424 LASGLLRLGSRLK
+424 IASLLLRLGRRVQ

-450 RERSSGLFQLAGFA
+450 RERGSGLFQLAGFA

-477 VDLLEDFSTRLPDD
+477 VDLLGEFSARLPAD

-500 ADAEREGIL
+500 ADGEREGIL
-509 ADLHRAGAITSDF
+509 ADLRQAGAVTSDF

-528 RLTRIAGEAV
+528 RLVSIASEAV
-538 GEDAAREGVDRELNF
+538 RDTDEDGREGVNRELNF
-553 TTAAALPP
+553 TTTATLPP
-561 DNKVT
+561 DNT
-566 SGQWLGG
+566 LTAGRWLDGPGQ
-573 KGEVSVDEAL
+573 VSVDKDL
-583 AERLGIALGDVLGFT
+583 AKRLDIALGDTLGFT
-598 IEGRAFEA
+598 IEGRSFKAQ
-606 RVTSLRSIKWD
+606 VTSLRAIKWD

-633 PFSQTWLGSYRLPA
+633 PFSQTWLGSYRLP
-647 QLSEQGRSAEVEII
+647 EQGRVAEVDLI

-672 EDLVGR
+672 DDLIVR
-678 LTLVS
+678 LTAVS

-719 LLLMRTLGAGSAL
+719 LLLMRTLGAGSEL
-732 LEKMLRWELVASG
+732 LRKMLRWELVASG
-745 ALAGLCAAMVVELCS
+745 LLAGLCAAMVVELCS
-760 FGLQWWWQGAQWQF
+760 LGLQWWWFEGQWQF
-774 HWAIWGSL
+774 HWAIWAGL
-782 PLLGALLVTLAGQG
+782 PLLGAVLVTLAGQG
-796 MRRQLLAGTLS
+796 MQRQLLAGTLS

>member
-8 LKLLRR
+8 FKLLRR
-14 EGFSGELRWFVLA
+14 EGFNGELRWFVLA

-70 AAWLAQAK
+70 ATWLEQAAK
-78 QEGLVVQT
+78 TGLAVQT

-107 VPSDFPFYGKLEL
+107 VPEDFPFYGKLEL
-120 NPQRAPAPGEI
+120 SPQRAPAPGEI
-131 WLSARVMLLLGAKAG
+131 WLSARVMQLLAAKPG
-146 DELEVGNTR
+146 DVLEVGNTV
-155 LKVAGELGQ
+155 LKVAGGLGQ
-164 EPDQGFSPFQMA
+164 EPDQGFSPFLLA
-176 PRALIHSADVEAT
+176 PRALIHSSDVEAT
-189 GALLPGSRQQWRYLI
+189 GALLPGSRQQWRYLF
-204 KGPRE
+204 KGSREQVADYERWLKPRLK
-209 NVARYEA
+209 A
-216 WLSTQLTPGQKLI
+216 GQKLI
-229 KPDDEGSQVGKPLAN
+229 KPDDQGSQVGRSLAN

-262 AMGIAVRHFA
+262 AMSIAVRHFA
-272 ERQTSMVA
+272 ERQTNMVA

-289 RTLWQLMGTLL
+289 RSLWQLMGTLL
-300 FSLTLAGALIGLA
+300 LSLTLVGALLGLV
-313 AGSAMQWLTLY
+313 AGSAMQWLTLH
-324 LLGDLLPADLPPP
+324 LLGNLLPADLPPP

-385 MVPVG
+385 ALPVA
-390 LLGLFALVWGFT
+390 LLGLFGLVWGFT
-402 ADVRLAVGL
+402 ADATLALGL
-411 IGGMGVLMLLLAL
+411 IGGMGLLMGLLAL
-424 LASGLLRLGSRLK
+424 IASLLLRLGRRVQ

-450 RERSSGLFQLAGFA
+450 RERGSGLFQLAGFA

-477 VDLLEDFSTRLPDD
+477 VDLLGEFSARLPAD

-500 ADAEREGIL
+500 ADGEREGIL
-509 ADLHRAGAITSDF
+509 ADLRQAGAVTSDF

-528 RLTRIAGEAV
+528 RLVSIASEAV
-538 GEDAAREGVDRELNF
+538 LDTDEDGREGVNRELNF
-553 TTAAALPP
+553 TTTATLPP
-561 DNKVT
+561 DNT
-566 SGQWLGG
+566 LTTGRWLDGPGQ
-573 KGEVSVDEAL
+573 VSVDKDL
-583 AERLGIALGDVLGFT
+583 AKRLDIALGDTLGFT
-598 IEGRAFEA
+598 IEGRSFKAQ
-606 RVTSLRSIKWD
+606 VTSLRTIKWD

-633 PFSQTWLGSYRLPA
+633 PFSQTWLGSYRLP
-647 QLSEQGRSAEVEII
+647 EQGRVGEVELI

-672 EDLVGR
+672 DDLIVR
-678 LTLVS
+678 LTAVS

-719 LLLMRTLGAGSAL
+719 LLLMRTLGAGSEL
-732 LEKMLRWELVASG
+732 LRKMLRWELVASG
-745 ALAGLCAAMVVELCS
+745 LLAGLCAAMVVELCS
-760 FGLQWWWQGAQWQF
+760 LGLQWWWFEGQWQF
-774 HWAIWGSL
+774 HWAIWIGL
-782 PLLGALLVTLAGQG
+782 PLLGAVLVTLAGQG
-796 MRRQLLAGTLS
+796 MQRQLLAGTLS

>member
-8 LKLLRR
+8 LRLLRR
-14 EGFSGELRWFVLA
+14 EGFNGELRWFVLA

-55 FIGADRVLRSATPAP
+55 FIGADRALRSATPAP
-70 AAWLAQAK
+70 AGWLEQAAQT
-78 QEGLVVQT
+78 GLAVQT

-107 VPSDFPFYGKLEL
+107 VPEDFPFYGKLEL
-120 NPQRAPAPGEI
+120 SPLRAPAPGEI
-131 WLSARVMLLLGAKAG
+131 WLSARVMQLLAAKPG
-146 DELEVGNTR
+146 DELEVGNTV
-155 LKVAGELGQ
+155 LKVAGVLGQ
-164 EPDQGFSPFQMA
+164 EPDQGFSPFLLA

-189 GALLPGSRQQWRYLI
+189 GALLPGSRQQWRYLF
-204 KGPRE
+204 KGTREQVAEYERWLKPRLK
-209 NVARYEA
+209 A
-216 WLSTQLTPGQKLI
+216 GQKLI
-229 KPDDEGSQVGKPLAN
+229 KPDDQGSQVGRSLAN

-272 ERQTSMVA
+272 ERQTNMVA

-300 FSLTLAGALIGLA
+300 LSLTLAGALLGLV
-313 AGSAMQWLTLY
+313 AGSAMQWLTLH
-324 LLGDLLPADLPPP
+324 LLGNLLPADLPPP

-385 MVPVG
+385 ALPVA
-390 LLGLFALVWGFT
+390 LLGLFGLVWGFT
-402 ADVRLAVGL
+402 ADATLALGL
-411 IGGMGVLMLLLAL
+411 IGGMGLLMGLLAVI
-424 LASGLLRLGSRLK
+424 ASLLLRLGRRVQ
-437 GPHALRLAISHLS
+437 GPHALRLAINHLS
-450 RERSSGLFQLAGFA
+450 RERGSGLFQLAGFA

-477 VDLLEDFSTRLPDD
+477 VDLLGEFSARLPAD

-500 ADAEREGIL
+500 ADGEREGIL
-509 ADLHRAGAITSDF
+509 ADLRQAGAVTSDF

-528 RLTRIAGEAV
+528 RLVSIASEAV
-538 GEDAAREGVDRELNF
+538 RDTDEDGREGVNRELNF
-553 TTAAALPP
+553 TTTATLPP
-561 DNKVT
+561 DNT
-566 SGQWLGG
+566 LTAGRWLDGPGQ
-573 KGEVSVDEAL
+573 VSVDKDL
-583 AERLGIALGDVLGFT
+583 AKRLDIALGDTLGFT
-598 IEGRAFEA
+598 IEGRSFKAK
-606 RVTSLRSIKWD
+606 VTSLRAIKWD

-633 PFSQTWLGSYRLPA
+633 PFSQTWLGSYRLP
-647 QLSEQGRSAEVEII
+647 EQGRVAEVELI

-672 EDLVGR
+672 DDLIVR
-678 LTLVS
+678 LTAVS

-719 LLLMRTLGAGSAL
+719 LLLMRTLGAGSEL
-732 LEKMLRWELVASG
+732 LRKMLRWELVASG
-745 ALAGLCAAMVVELCS
+745 LLAGLCAAMVVELCS
-760 FGLQWWWQGAQWQF
+760 LGLQWWWFEGQWQF
-774 HWAIWGSL
+774 HWAIWAGL
-782 PLLGALLVTLAGQG
+782 PLLGAVLVTLAGQG
-796 MRRQLLAGTLS
+796 MQRQLLAGTLS

>member
-8 LKLLRR
+8 FKLLRR
-14 EGFSGELRWFVLA
+14 EGFNGELRWFVLA

-70 AAWLAQAK
+70 AAWLEQAAK
-78 QEGLVVQT
+78 TGLAVQT

-107 VPSDFPFYGKLEL
+107 VPEDFPFYGKLEL
-120 NPQRAPAPGEI
+120 SPQRAPAPGEI
-131 WLSARVMLLLGAKAG
+131 WLSARVMQLLAAKPG
-146 DELEVGNTR
+146 DELEVGNTV
-155 LKVAGELGQ
+155 LKVAGVLGQ
-164 EPDQGFSPFQMA
+164 EPDQGFSPFLLA

-189 GALLPGSRQQWRYLI
+189 GALLPGSRQQWRYLF
-204 KGPRE
+204 KGSREQVADYERWLKPRLK
-209 NVARYEA
+209 A
-216 WLSTQLTPGQKLI
+216 GQKLI
-229 KPDDEGSQVGKPLAN
+229 KPDDQGSQVGRSLAN

-272 ERQTSMVA
+272 ERQTNMVA

-289 RTLWQLMGTLL
+289 RSLWQLMGTLL
-300 FSLTLAGALIGLA
+300 LSLTLVGALLGLV
-313 AGSAMQWLTLY
+313 AGSAMQWLTLH
-324 LLGDLLPADLPPP
+324 LLGNLLPADLPPP

-385 MVPVG
+385 ALPVA
-390 LLGLFALVWGFT
+390 LLGLFGLVWGFT
-402 ADVRLAVGL
+402 ADATLALGL
-411 IGGMGVLMLLLAL
+411 IGGMGLLMGLLAL
-424 LASGLLRLGSRLK
+424 IASLLLRLGRRVQ

-450 RERSSGLFQLAGFA
+450 RERGSGLFQLAGFA

-477 VDLLEDFSTRLPDD
+477 VDLLGEFSARLPAD

-500 ADAEREGIL
+500 ADGEREGIL
-509 ADLHRAGAITSDF
+509 ADLRQAGAVTSDF

-528 RLTRIAGEAV
+528 RLVSIASEAV
-538 GEDAAREGVDRELNF
+538 RDTDEDGREGVNRELNF
-553 TTAAALPP
+553 TTTATLPP
-561 DNKVT
+561 DNT
-566 SGQWLGG
+566 LTAGRWLDGPGQ
-573 KGEVSVDEAL
+573 VSVDKDL
-583 AERLGIALGDVLGFT
+583 AKRLDIALGDTLGFT
-598 IEGRAFEA
+598 IEGRSFKAQ
-606 RVTSLRSIKWD
+606 VTSLRAIKWD

-633 PFSQTWLGSYRLPA
+633 PFSQTWLGSYRLP
-647 QLSEQGRSAEVEII
+647 EQGRVAEVELI

-672 EDLVGR
+672 DDLIVR
-678 LTLVS
+678 LTVVS

-719 LLLMRTLGAGSAL
+719 LLLMRTLGAGSEL
-732 LEKMLRWELVASG
+732 LRKMLRWELVASG
-745 ALAGLCAAMVVELCS
+745 LLAGLCAAMVVELCS
-760 FGLQWWWQGAQWQF
+760 LGLQWWWFEGQWQF
-774 HWAIWGSL
+774 HWAIWTGL
-782 PLLGALLVTLAGQG
+782 PLLGAVLVTLAGQG
-796 MRRQLLAGTLS
+796 MQRQLLAGTLS

>member
-1 MSQWRLG
+1 MNQWRLG
-8 LKLLRR
+8 LRLLRR
-14 EGFSGELRWFVLA
+14 EGFNGELRWFVLA

-55 FIGADRVLRSATPAP
+55 FIGADRALRSATPAP
-70 AAWLAQAK
+70 AGWLEQAVK
-78 QEGLVVQT
+78 TGLAVQT

-107 VPSDFPFYGKLEL
+107 VPEDFPFYGKLEL
-120 NPQRAPAPGEI
+120 SPQRAPAPGEI
-131 WLSARVMLLLGAKAG
+131 WLSARVMQLLAAKPG
-146 DELEVGNTR
+146 DELEVGNTV
-155 LKVAGELGQ
+155 LKVAGVLGQ
-164 EPDQGFSPFQMA
+164 EPDQGFSPFLLA

-189 GALLPGSRQQWRYLI
+189 GALLPGSRQQWRYLF
-204 KGPRE
+204 KGTREQVAEYERWLKPRLK
-209 NVARYEA
+209 A
-216 WLSTQLTPGQKLI
+216 GQKLI
-229 KPDDEGSQVGKPLAN
+229 KPDDQGSQVGRSLAN

-272 ERQTSMVA
+272 ERQTNMVA

-300 FSLTLAGALIGLA
+300 LSLTLAGALLGLV
-313 AGSAMQWLTLY
+313 AGSAMQWLTLH
-324 LLGDLLPADLPPP
+324 LLGNLLPADLPPP

-372 LRRELEAGIPPWL
+372 LRHELEAGIPPWL
-385 MVPVG
+385 ALPVA
-390 LLGLFALVWGFT
+390 LLGLFGLVWGFT
-402 ADVRLAVGL
+402 ADATLALGL
-411 IGGMGVLMLLLAL
+411 IGGMGLLMGLLAVI
-424 LASGLLRLGSRLK
+424 ASLLLRLGCRVQ

-450 RERSSGLFQLAGFA
+450 RERGSGLFQLAGFA

-477 VDLLEDFSTRLPDD
+477 VDLLGEFSARLPAD

-500 ADAEREGIL
+500 ADGEREGIL
-509 ADLHRAGAITSDF
+509 ADLRQAGAVTSDF

-528 RLTRIAGEAV
+528 RLVSIASEV
-538 GEDAAREGVDRELNF
+538 VRDTDEDGREGVNRELNF
-553 TTAAALPP
+553 TTTATLPP
-561 DNKVT
+561 DNT
-566 SGQWLGG
+566 LTAGRWLDGPGQ
-573 KGEVSVDEAL
+573 VSVDKDL
-583 AERLGIALGDVLGFT
+583 AKRLDIALGDTLGFT
-598 IEGRAFEA
+598 IEGRSFKAK
-606 RVTSLRSIKWD
+606 VTSLRAIKWD

-633 PFSQTWLGSYRLPA
+633 PFSQTWLGSYRLP
-647 QLSEQGRSAEVEII
+647 EQGRVAEVELI

-672 EDLVGR
+672 DDLIVR
-678 LTLVS
+678 LTAVS

-719 LLLMRTLGAGSAL
+719 LLLMRTLGAGSDL
-732 LEKMLRWELVASG
+732 LRKMLRWELVASG
-745 ALAGLCAAMVVELCS
+745 LLAGLCAAMVVELCS
-760 FGLQWWWQGAQWQF
+760 FGLQWWWFEGQWQF
-774 HWAIWGSL
+774 HWAIWAGL
-782 PLLGALLVTLAGQG
+782 PLLGAVLVTLAGQG
-796 MRRQLLAGTLS
+796 MQRQLLAGTLS

>member
-78 QEGLVVQT
+78 QEGLLVQT

-477 VDLLEDFSTRLPDD
+477 VDLLEDFSTRLPAD

>member
-1 MSQWRLG
+1 MSRWRLG
-8 LKLLRR
+8 VKLLRR

-55 FIGADRVLRSATPAP
+55 FIGADRALRSATPAP
-70 AAWLAQAK
+70 AAWLKQAEK
-78 QEGLVVQT
+78 AGLSVQT

-120 NPQRAPAPGEI
+120 SPQRAPAPGEI
-131 WLSARVMLLLGAKAG
+131 WLSARVMQLLEAKIG
-146 DELEVGNTR
+146 DELEVGNTL

-164 EPDQGFSPFQMA
+164 EPDQGFSPFLLA
-176 PRALIHSADVEAT
+176 PRALIHSADIEAT
-189 GALLPGSRQQWRYLI
+189 GALLPGSRQQWRYLF
-204 KGPRE
+204 KGARE
-209 NVARYEA
+209 DVASYER
-216 WLSTQLTPGQKLI
+216 WLRPKLKAGQKLI
-229 KPDDEGSQVGKPLAN
+229 KPDDQGSQVGRSLAN

-272 ERQTSMVA
+272 ERQTNMVA

-300 FSLTLAGALIGLA
+300 FSLTLAGAFIGLV
-313 AGSAMQWLTLY
+313 AGSAMQWLTLH
-324 LLGDLLPADLPPP
+324 LLGNLLPADLPPP

-385 MVPVG
+385 ALPVA
-390 LLGLFALVWGFT
+390 LLGLFGLVWGFT
-402 ADVRLAVGL
+402 ADVTLALGL
-411 IGGMGVLMLLLAL
+411 IGGMGLLMGLLAL
-424 LASGLLRLGSRLK
+424 IASLLLRFGRRVK

-450 RERSSGLFQLAGFA
+450 RERGSGLFQLAGFA

-470 GLLWAAR
+470 GLLWAVR
-477 VDLLEDFSTRLPDD
+477 VDLLDEFSARLPAD
-491 APNRFLVNV
+491 APNRFLVNI
-500 ADAEREGIL
+500 ADHEREGIL
-509 ADLHRAGAITSDF
+509 ADLHGAGALTSDF

-528 RLTRIAGEAV
+528 RLVSIASEAV
-538 GEDAAREGVDRELNF
+538 RDSDEDGREGVNRELNF
-553 TTAAALPP
+553 TTTTGLPP
-561 DNKVT
+561 GNTLTAGRWLDGP
-566 SGQWLGG
+566 GQ
-573 KGEVSVDEAL
+573 VSVDKDL
-583 AERLGIALGDVLGFT
+583 AKRLDIALGDTLGFT
-598 IEGRAFEA
+598 IEGRSFKAQ
-606 RVTSLRSIKWD
+606 VTSLRAIKWD

-633 PFSQTWLGSYRLPA
+633 PFSQTWLGSYRLP
-647 QLSEQGRSAEVEII
+647 EQGRVAEVELI

-672 EDLVGR
+672 DDLIVR
-678 LTLVS
+678 LTAVS
-683 DQVSR
+683 EQVSR

-719 LLLMRTLGAGSAL
+719 LLLMRTLGASSEL
-732 LEKMLRWELVASG
+732 LKKMLRWELVASG
-745 ALAGLCAAMVVELCS
+745 LLAGLCAAMVVELCS
-760 FGLQWWWQGAQWQF
+760 FGLQWWWFEGQWQF
-774 HWAIWGSL
+774 HWAIWAGL

-796 MRRQLLAGTLS
+796 MQRQLLAGTLS

>member
-1 MSQWRLG
+1 M
-8 LKLLRR
+8 RR
-14 EGFSGELRWFVLA
+14 EGFNGELRWFVLA

-55 FIGADRVLRSATPAP
+55 FIGADRALRSATPAP
-70 AAWLAQAK
+70 AAWLEQAAK
-78 QEGLVVQT
+78 TGLAVQT

-107 VPSDFPFYGKLEL
+107 VPENFPFYGKLEL
-120 NPQRAPAPGEI
+120 SPQRAPAPGEI
-131 WLSARVMLLLGAKAG
+131 WLSARVMQLLAAKPG
-146 DELEVGNTR
+146 DALEVGNTV
-155 LKVAGELGQ
+155 LKVAGVLGQ
-164 EPDQGFSPFQMA
+164 EPDQGFSPFLLA
-176 PRALIHSADVEAT
+176 PRALIHSVDVEAT
-189 GALLPGSRQQWRYLI
+189 GALLPGSRQQWRYLF
-204 KGPRE
+204 KGSREQVADYERWLKPRLK
-209 NVARYEA
+209 A
-216 WLSTQLTPGQKLI
+216 GQKLI
-229 KPDDEGSQVGKPLAN
+229 KPDDQGSQVGRSLAN

-272 ERQTSMVA
+272 ERQTNMVA

-289 RTLWQLMGTLL
+289 RSLWQLMGTLL
-300 FSLTLAGALIGLA
+300 LSLTLVGALLGLV
-313 AGSAMQWLTLY
+313 AGSAMQWLTLH
-324 LLGDLLPADLPPP
+324 LLGNLLPADLPPP

-385 MVPVG
+385 ALPVA
-390 LLGLFALVWGFT
+390 LLGLFGLVWGFT
-402 ADVRLAVGL
+402 ADATLALGL
-411 IGGMGVLMLLLAL
+411 IGGMGLLMGLLAL
-424 LASGLLRLGSRLK
+424 IASLLLRLGRRVQ

-450 RERSSGLFQLAGFA
+450 RERGSGLFQLAGFA

-477 VDLLEDFSTRLPDD
+477 VDLLGEFSARLPAD

-500 ADAEREGIL
+500 ADGEREGIL
-509 ADLHRAGAITSDF
+509 ADLRQAGAVTSDF

-528 RLTRIAGEAV
+528 RLVSIASEAV
-538 GEDAAREGVDRELNF
+538 RDTDEDGREGVNRELNF
-553 TTAAALPP
+553 TTTATLPP
-561 DNKVT
+561 DNT
-566 SGQWLGG
+566 LTAGRWLDGPGQ
-573 KGEVSVDEAL
+573 VSVDKDL
-583 AERLGIALGDVLGFT
+583 AKRLDIALGDTLGFT
-598 IEGRAFEA
+598 IEGRSFKAQ
-606 RVTSLRSIKWD
+606 VTSLRAIKWD

-633 PFSQTWLGSYRLPA
+633 PFSQTWLGSYRLP
-647 QLSEQGRSAEVEII
+647 EQGRVAEVDLI

-672 EDLVGR
+672 DDLIVR
-678 LTLVS
+678 LTAVS

-719 LLLMRTLGAGSAL
+719 LLLMRTLGAGSEL
-732 LEKMLRWELVASG
+732 LRKMLRWELVASG
-745 ALAGLCAAMVVELCS
+745 LLAGLCAAMVVELCS
-760 FGLQWWWQGAQWQF
+760 LGLQWWWFEGQWQF
-774 HWAIWGSL
+774 HWAIWAGL
-782 PLLGALLVTLAGQG
+782 PLLGAVLVTLAGQG
-796 MRRQLLAGTLS
+796 MQRQLLAGTLS

>member
-70 AAWLAQAK
+70 AAWLARAS
-78 QEGLVVQT
+78 QEGLAVQT

-553 TTAAALPP
+553 TTTAALPP

>member
-8 LKLLRR
+8 FKLLRR
-14 EGFSGELRWFVLA
+14 EGFNGELRWFVLA

-70 AAWLAQAK
+70 ATWLEQAAK
-78 QEGLVVQT
+78 TGLAVQT

-107 VPSDFPFYGKLEL
+107 VPEDFPFYGKLEL
-120 NPQRAPAPGEI
+120 SPQRAPAPGEI
-131 WLSARVMLLLGAKAG
+131 WLSARVMQLLAAKPG
-146 DELEVGNTR
+146 DVLEVGNTV
-155 LKVAGELGQ
+155 LKVAGGLGQ
-164 EPDQGFSPFQMA
+164 EPDQGFSPFLLA

-189 GALLPGSRQQWRYLI
+189 GALLPGSRQQWRYLF
-204 KGPRE
+204 KGTREQVADYERWLKPRLK
-209 NVARYEA
+209 A
-216 WLSTQLTPGQKLI
+216 GQKLI
-229 KPDDEGSQVGKPLAN
+229 KPDDQGSQVGRSLAN

-272 ERQTSMVA
+272 ERQTNMVA

-289 RTLWQLMGTLL
+289 RSLWQLMGTLL
-300 FSLTLAGALIGLA
+300 LSLTLVGALLGLV
-313 AGSAMQWLTLY
+313 AGSAMQWLTLH
-324 LLGDLLPADLPPP
+324 LLGNLLPADLPPP

-385 MVPVG
+385 ALPVA
-390 LLGLFALVWGFT
+390 LLGLFGLVWGFT
-402 ADVRLAVGL
+402 ADATLALGL
-411 IGGMGVLMLLLAL
+411 IGGMGLLMGLLAL
-424 LASGLLRLGSRLK
+424 IASLLLRLGRRVQ

-450 RERSSGLFQLAGFA
+450 RERGSGLFQLAGFA

-477 VDLLEDFSTRLPDD
+477 VDLLGEFSARLPAD

-500 ADAEREGIL
+500 ADGEREGIL
-509 ADLHRAGAITSDF
+509 ADLRQAGAVTSDF

-528 RLTRIAGEAV
+528 RLVSIASEAV
-538 GEDAAREGVDRELNF
+538 RDTDEDGREGVNRELNF
-553 TTAAALPP
+553 TTTATLPP
-561 DNKVT
+561 DNT
-566 SGQWLGG
+566 LTAGRWLDGPGQ
-573 KGEVSVDEAL
+573 VSVDKDL
-583 AERLGIALGDVLGFT
+583 AKRLDIALGDTLGFT
-598 IEGRAFEA
+598 IEGRSFKAQ
-606 RVTSLRSIKWD
+606 VTSLRAIKWD

-633 PFSQTWLGSYRLPA
+633 PFSQTWLGSYRLP
-647 QLSEQGRSAEVEII
+647 EQGRVAEVELI

-672 EDLVGR
+672 DDLIVR
-678 LTLVS
+678 LTAVS

-719 LLLMRTLGAGSAL
+719 LLLMRTLGAGSEL
-732 LEKMLRWELVASG
+732 LRKMLRWELVASG
-745 ALAGLCAAMVVELCS
+745 LLAGLCAAMVVELCS
-760 FGLQWWWQGAQWQF
+760 LGLQWWWFEGQWQF
-774 HWAIWGSL
+774 HWAIWIGL
-782 PLLGALLVTLAGQG
+782 PLLGAVLVTLAGQG
-796 MRRQLLAGTLS
+796 MQRQLLAGTLS

>member
-8 LKLLRR
+8 FKLLRR
-14 EGFSGELRWFVLA
+14 EGFNGELRWFVLA

-70 AAWLAQAK
+70 AAWLEQAAK
-78 QEGLVVQT
+78 TGLAVQT

-107 VPSDFPFYGKLEL
+107 VPEDFPFYGKLEMS
-120 NPQRAPAPGEI
+120 PQRAPAPGEI
-131 WLSARVMLLLGAKAG
+131 WLSARVMQLLAAKPG
-146 DELEVGNTR
+146 DALEVGNSV
-155 LKVAGELGQ
+155 LKVAGVLGQ
-164 EPDQGFSPFQMA
+164 EPDQGFSPFLLA

-189 GALLPGSRQQWRYLI
+189 GALLPGSRQQWRYLF
-204 KGPRE
+204 KGTREQVADYERWLKPRLK
-209 NVARYEA
+209 A
-216 WLSTQLTPGQKLI
+216 GQKLI
-229 KPDDEGSQVGKPLAN
+229 KPDDQGSQVGRSLAN

-262 AMGIAVRHFA
+262 AMSIAVRHFA
-272 ERQTSMVA
+272 ERQTNMVA

-289 RTLWQLMGTLL
+289 RSLWQLMGTLL
-300 FSLTLAGALIGLA
+300 LSLMLVGTLLGLV
-313 AGSAMQWLTLY
+313 AGSAMQWLTLH
-324 LLGDLLPADLPPP
+324 LLGNLLPADLPPP

-385 MVPVG
+385 ALPVA
-390 LLGLFALVWGFT
+390 LLGLFGLVWGFT
-402 ADVRLAVGL
+402 ADATLALGL
-411 IGGMGVLMLLLAL
+411 IGGMGLLMGLLAL
-424 LASGLLRLGSRLK
+424 IASLLLRLGRRVQ

-450 RERSSGLFQLAGFA
+450 RERGSGLFQLAGFA

-477 VDLLEDFSTRLPDD
+477 VDLLGEFSARLPAD

-500 ADAEREGIL
+500 ADGEREGIL
-509 ADLHRAGAITSDF
+509 ADLRQAGAVTSDF

-528 RLTRIAGEAV
+528 RLVSIASEAV
-538 GEDAAREGVDRELNF
+538 LDTDEDGREGVNRELNF
-553 TTAAALPP
+553 TTTATLPP
-561 DNKVT
+561 DNT
-566 SGQWLGG
+566 LTTGRWLDGPGQ
-573 KGEVSVDEAL
+573 VSVDKDL
-583 AERLGIALGDVLGFT
+583 AKRLDIALGDTLGFT
-598 IEGRAFEA
+598 IEGRSFKAQ
-606 RVTSLRSIKWD
+606 VTSLRAIKWD

-633 PFSQTWLGSYRLPA
+633 PFSQTWLGSYRLP
-647 QLSEQGRSAEVEII
+647 EQGRVAEVELI

-672 EDLVGR
+672 DDLIVR
-678 LTLVS
+678 LTAVS

-719 LLLMRTLGAGSAL
+719 LLLMRTLGAGSEL
-732 LEKMLRWELVASG
+732 LRKMLRWELVASG
-745 ALAGLCAAMVVELCS
+745 LLAGLCAAMVVELCS
-760 FGLQWWWQGAQWQF
+760 LGLQWWWFEGQWQF
-774 HWAIWGSL
+774 HWAIWIGL
-782 PLLGALLVTLAGQG
+782 PLLGAVLVTLAGQG
-796 MRRQLLAGTLS
+796 MQRQLLAGTLS

>member
-8 LKLLRR
+8 FKLLRR
-14 EGFSGELRWFVLA
+14 EGFNGELRWFVLA

-70 AAWLAQAK
+70 AAWLEQAAK
-78 QEGLVVQT
+78 TGLAVQT

-107 VPSDFPFYGKLEL
+107 VPEDFPFYGKLEL
-120 NPQRAPAPGEI
+120 SPQRAPAPGEI
-131 WLSARVMLLLGAKAG
+131 WLSARVMQLLAAKPG
-146 DELEVGNTR
+146 DELEVGNTV
-155 LKVAGELGQ
+155 LKVAGVLGQ
-164 EPDQGFSPFQMA
+164 EPDQGFSPFLLA

-189 GALLPGSRQQWRYLI
+189 GALLPGSRQQWRYLF
-204 KGPRE
+204 KGTRE
-209 NVARYEA
+209 QMADYER
-216 WLSTQLTPGQKLI
+216 WLKPKLKAGQKLI
-229 KPDDEGSQVGKPLAN
+229 KPDDQGSQVGRSLAN

-272 ERQTSMVA
+272 ERQTNMVA

-289 RTLWQLMGTLL
+289 RSLWQLMGTLL
-300 FSLTLAGALIGLA
+300 LSLTLVGALLGLV
-313 AGSAMQWLTLY
+313 AGSAMQWLTLH
-324 LLGDLLPADLPPP
+324 LLGNLLPADLPPP

-385 MVPVG
+385 ALPVA
-390 LLGLFALVWGFT
+390 LLGLFGLVWGFT
-402 ADVRLAVGL
+402 ADATLALGL
-411 IGGMGVLMLLLAL
+411 IGGMGLLMGLLAL
-424 LASGLLRLGSRLK
+424 IASLLLRLGRRVQ

-450 RERSSGLFQLAGFA
+450 RERGSGLFQLAGFA

-477 VDLLEDFSTRLPDD
+477 VDLLGEFSARLPAD

-500 ADAEREGIL
+500 ADGEREGIL
-509 ADLHRAGAITSDF
+509 ADLRQAGAVTSDF

-528 RLTRIAGEAV
+528 RLVSIASEAV
-538 GEDAAREGVDRELNF
+538 RDTDEDGREGVNRELNF
-553 TTAAALPP
+553 TTTATLPP
-561 DNKVT
+561 DNT
-566 SGQWLGG
+566 LSAGRWLDGPGQ
-573 KGEVSVDEAL
+573 VSVDKDL
-583 AERLGIALGDVLGFT
+583 AKRLDIALGDTLGFT
-598 IEGRAFEA
+598 IEGRSFKAQ
-606 RVTSLRSIKWD
+606 VTSLRAIKWD

-633 PFSQTWLGSYRLPA
+633 PFSQTWLGSYRLP
-647 QLSEQGRSAEVEII
+647 EQGRVAEVELI

-672 EDLVGR
+672 DDLIVR
-678 LTLVS
+678 LTAVS

-719 LLLMRTLGAGSAL
+719 LLLMRTLGAGSEL
-732 LEKMLRWELVASG
+732 LRKMLRWELVASG
-745 ALAGLCAAMVVELCS
+745 LLAGLCAAMVVELCS
-760 FGLQWWWQGAQWQF
+760 LGLQWWWFEGQWQF
-774 HWAIWGSL
+774 HWAIWAGL
-782 PLLGALLVTLAGQG
+782 PLLGAVLVTLAGQG
-796 MRRQLLAGTLS
+796 MQRQLLAGTLS

>member
-1 MSQWRLG
+1 MSRWRLG
-8 LKLLRR
+8 VKLLRR
-14 EGFSGELRWFVLA
+14 EGFNGELRWFVLA

-55 FIGADRVLRSATPAP
+55 FIGADRALRSATPAP
-70 AAWLAQAK
+70 AAWLKQAEK
-78 QEGLVVQT
+78 AGLSVQT

-120 NPQRAPAPGEI
+120 SPQRAPAPGEI
-131 WLSARVMLLLGAKAG
+131 WLSARVMQLLEAKIG
-146 DELEVGNTR
+146 DELEVGNTL

-164 EPDQGFSPFQMA
+164 EPDQGFSPFLLA
-176 PRALIHSADVEAT
+176 PRALIHSADIEAT
-189 GALLPGSRQQWRYLI
+189 GALLPGSRQQWRYLF
-204 KGPRE
+204 KGARE
-209 NVARYEA
+209 DVAGYER
-216 WLSTQLTPGQKLI
+216 WLRPKLKAGQKLI
-229 KPDDEGSQVGKPLAN
+229 KPDDQGSQVGRSLAN

-272 ERQTSMVA
+272 ERQTNMVA

-300 FSLTLAGALIGLA
+300 FSLTLAGALIGLV
-313 AGSAMQWLTLY
+313 AGSAMQWLTLH
-324 LLGDLLPADLPPP
+324 LLGNLLPADLPPP

-385 MVPVG
+385 ALPVA
-390 LLGLFALVWGFT
+390 LLGLFGLVWGFT
-402 ADVRLAVGL
+402 ADVTLALGL
-411 IGGMGVLMLLLAL
+411 IGGMGLLMGLLAL
-424 LASGLLRLGSRLK
+424 IASLLLRFGRRVK

-450 RERSSGLFQLAGFA
+450 RERGSGLFQLAGFA

-470 GLLWAAR
+470 GLLWAVR
-477 VDLLEDFSTRLPDD
+477 VDLLDDFSARLPAD
-491 APNRFLVNV
+491 APNRFLVNI
-500 ADAEREGIL
+500 ADHEREGIL
-509 ADLHRAGAITSDF
+509 ADLHNAGALTSDF

-528 RLTRIAGEAV
+528 RLVSIASEAV
-538 GEDAAREGVDRELNF
+538 RDSDEDGREGVNRELNF
-553 TTAAALPP
+553 TTTTGLPP
-561 DNKVT
+561 DNT
-566 SGQWLGG
+566 LTAGRWLDGPGQ
-573 KGEVSVDEAL
+573 VSVDKDL
-583 AERLGIALGDVLGFT
+583 AKRLDIALGDTLGFT
-598 IEGRAFEA
+598 IEGRSFKAQ
-606 RVTSLRSIKWD
+606 VTSLRAIKWD

-633 PFSQTWLGSYRLPA
+633 PFSQTWLGSYRLP
-647 QLSEQGRSAEVEII
+647 EQGRVAEVELI

-672 EDLVGR
+672 DDLIVR
-678 LTLVS
+678 LTAVS
-683 DQVSR
+683 EQVSR

-719 LLLMRTLGAGSAL
+719 LLLMRTLGASSEL
-732 LEKMLRWELVASG
+732 LKKMLRWELVASG
-745 ALAGLCAAMVVELCS
+745 LLAGLCAAMVVELCS
-760 FGLQWWWQGAQWQF
+760 FGLQWWWFEGQWQF
-774 HWAIWGSL
+774 HWAIWAGL

-796 MRRQLLAGTLS
+796 MQRQLLAGTLS

>member
-8 LKLLRR
+8 FKLLRR
-14 EGFSGELRWFVLA
+14 EGFNGELRWFVLA

-70 AAWLAQAK
+70 AAWLEQAAK
-78 QEGLVVQT
+78 TGLAVQT

-107 VPSDFPFYGKLEL
+107 VPEDFPFYGKLEL
-120 NPQRAPAPGEI
+120 SPQRAPAPGEI
-131 WLSARVMLLLGAKAG
+131 WLSTRVMQLLAAKPG
-146 DELEVGNTR
+146 DALEVGNTV
-155 LKVAGELGQ
+155 LKVAGVLGQ
-164 EPDQGFSPFQMA
+164 EPDQGFSPFLLA

-189 GALLPGSRQQWRYLI
+189 GALLPGSRQQWRYLF
-204 KGPRE
+204 KGTREQVADYERWLKPRLK
-209 NVARYEA
+209 A
-216 WLSTQLTPGQKLI
+216 GQKLI
-229 KPDDEGSQVGKPLAN
+229 KPDDQGSQVGRSLAN

-262 AMGIAVRHFA
+262 AMSIAVRHFA
-272 ERQTSMVA
+272 ERQTNMVA

-289 RTLWQLMGTLL
+289 RSLWQLMGTLL
-300 FSLTLAGALIGLA
+300 LSLTLVGALLGLV
-313 AGSAMQWLTLY
+313 AGSAMQWLTLH
-324 LLGDLLPADLPPP
+324 LLGNLLPADLPPP

-385 MVPVG
+385 ALPVA
-390 LLGLFALVWGFT
+390 LLGLFGLVWGFT
-402 ADVRLAVGL
+402 ADATLALGL
-411 IGGMGVLMLLLAL
+411 IGGMGLLMGLLAL
-424 LASGLLRLGSRLK
+424 IASLLLRLGRRVQ

-450 RERSSGLFQLAGFA
+450 RERGSGLFQLAGFA

-477 VDLLEDFSTRLPDD
+477 VDLLGEFSARLPAD

-500 ADAEREGIL
+500 ADGEREGIL
-509 ADLHRAGAITSDF
+509 ADLRQAGAVTSDF

-528 RLTRIAGEAV
+528 RLVSIASEAV
-538 GEDAAREGVDRELNF
+538 RDTDEDGREGVNRELNF
-553 TTAAALPP
+553 TTTATLPP
-561 DNKVT
+561 DNT
-566 SGQWLGG
+566 LTAGRWLDGPGQ
-573 KGEVSVDEAL
+573 VSVDKDL
-583 AERLGIALGDVLGFT
+583 AKRLDIALGDTLGFT
-598 IEGRAFEA
+598 IEGRSFKAQ
-606 RVTSLRSIKWD
+606 VTSLRAIKWD

-633 PFSQTWLGSYRLPA
+633 PFSQTWLGSYRLP
-647 QLSEQGRSAEVEII
+647 EQGRVAEVELI

-672 EDLVGR
+672 DDLIVR
-678 LTLVS
+678 LTAVS

-719 LLLMRTLGAGSAL
+719 LLLMRTLGAGSEL
-732 LEKMLRWELVASG
+732 LRKMLRWELVASG
-745 ALAGLCAAMVVELCS
+745 LLAGLCAAMVVELCS
-760 FGLQWWWQGAQWQF
+760 LGLQWWWFEGQWQF
-774 HWAIWGSL
+774 HWAIWIGL
-782 PLLGALLVTLAGQG
+782 PLLGAVLVTLAGQG
-796 MRRQLLAGTLS
+796 MQRQLLAGTLS

>member
-8 LKLLRR
+8 FKLLRR
-14 EGFSGELRWFVLA
+14 EGFNGELRWFVLA

-55 FIGADRVLRSATPAP
+55 FIGADRALRSATPAP
-70 AAWLAQAK
+70 AAWLEQAAK
-78 QEGLVVQT
+78 TGLAVQT

-107 VPSDFPFYGKLEL
+107 VPEDFPFYGKLEL
-120 NPQRAPAPGEI
+120 SPQRAPAPGEI
-131 WLSARVMLLLGAKAG
+131 WLSARVMQLLAAKPG
-146 DELEVGNTR
+146 DELEVGNTV
-155 LKVAGELGQ
+155 LKVAGVLGQ
-164 EPDQGFSPFQMA
+164 EPDQGFSPFLLA

-189 GALLPGSRQQWRYLI
+189 GALLPGSRQQWRYLF
-204 KGPRE
+204 KGSREQVADYERWLKPRLK
-209 NVARYEA
+209 A
-216 WLSTQLTPGQKLI
+216 GQKLI
-229 KPDDEGSQVGKPLAN
+229 KPDDQGSQVGRSLAN

-272 ERQTSMVA
+272 ERQTNMVA

-289 RTLWQLMGTLL
+289 RSLWQLMGTLL
-300 FSLTLAGALIGLA
+300 LSLTLVGALLGLV
-313 AGSAMQWLTLY
+313 AGSAMQWLTLH
-324 LLGDLLPADLPPP
+324 LLGNLLPADLPPP

-385 MVPVG
+385 ALPVA
-390 LLGLFALVWGFT
+390 LLGLFGLVWGFT
-402 ADVRLAVGL
+402 ADATLALGL
-411 IGGMGVLMLLLAL
+411 IGGMGLLMGLLAL
-424 LASGLLRLGSRLK
+424 IASLLLRLGRRVQ

-450 RERSSGLFQLAGFA
+450 RERGSGLFQLAGFA

-477 VDLLEDFSTRLPDD
+477 VDLLGEFSARLPAD

-500 ADAEREGIL
+500 ADGEREGIL
-509 ADLHRAGAITSDF
+509 ADLRQAGAVTSDF

-528 RLTRIAGEAV
+528 RLVSIASEAV
-538 GEDAAREGVDRELNF
+538 RDTDEDGREGVNRELNF
-553 TTAAALPP
+553 TTTVTLPP
-561 DNKVT
+561 DNT
-566 SGQWLGG
+566 LTAGRWLDGPGQ
-573 KGEVSVDEAL
+573 VSVDKDL
-583 AERLGIALGDVLGFT
+583 AKRLDIALGDTLGFT
-598 IEGRAFEA
+598 IEGRSFKAQ
-606 RVTSLRSIKWD
+606 VTSLRAIKWD

-633 PFSQTWLGSYRLPA
+633 SFSQTWLGSYRLP
-647 QLSEQGRSAEVEII
+647 EQGRVAEVELI

-672 EDLVGR
+672 DDLIVR
-678 LTLVS
+678 LTAVS

-719 LLLMRTLGAGSAL
+719 LLLMRTLGAGSEL
-732 LEKMLRWELVASG
+732 LRKMLRWELVASG
-745 ALAGLCAAMVVELCS
+745 LLAGLCAAMVVELCS
-760 FGLQWWWQGAQWQF
+760 LGLQWWWFEGQWQF
-774 HWAIWGSL
+774 HWAIWIGL
-782 PLLGALLVTLAGQG
+782 PLLGAVLVTLAGQG
-796 MRRQLLAGTLS
+796 MQRQLLAGTLS

>member
-8 LKLLRR
+8 FKLLRR
-14 EGFSGELRWFVLA
+14 EGFNGELRWFVLA

-70 AAWLAQAK
+70 AAWLEQAAK
-78 QEGLVVQT
+78 TGLAVQT

-107 VPSDFPFYGKLEL
+107 VPENFPFYGKLEL
-120 NPQRAPAPGEI
+120 SPQRAPAPGEI
-131 WLSARVMLLLGAKAG
+131 WLSARVMQLLAAKPG
-146 DELEVGNTR
+146 DELEVGNTV
-155 LKVAGELGQ
+155 LKVAGVLGQ
-164 EPDQGFSPFQMA
+164 EPDQGFSPFLLA

-189 GALLPGSRQQWRYLI
+189 GALLPGSRQQWRYLF
-204 KGPRE
+204 KGTREQVADYERWLKPRLK
-209 NVARYEA
+209 A
-216 WLSTQLTPGQKLI
+216 GQKLI
-229 KPDDEGSQVGKPLAN
+229 KPDDQGSQVGRSLAN

-272 ERQTSMVA
+272 ERQTNMVA

-289 RTLWQLMGTLL
+289 RSLWQLMGTLL
-300 FSLTLAGALIGLA
+300 LSLTLVGALLGLV
-313 AGSAMQWLTLY
+313 AGSAMQWLTLH
-324 LLGDLLPADLPPP
+324 LLGNLLPADLPPP

-385 MVPVG
+385 ALPVA
-390 LLGLFALVWGFT
+390 LLGLFGLVWAFT
-402 ADVRLAVGL
+402 ADATLALGL
-411 IGGMGVLMLLLAL
+411 IGGMGLLMGLLAL
-424 LASGLLRLGSRLK
+424 IASLLLRLGRRVQ

-450 RERSSGLFQLAGFA
+450 RERGSGLFQLAGFA

-470 GLLWAAR
+470 GLLWVAR
-477 VDLLEDFSTRLPDD
+477 VDLLGEFSARLPAD

-500 ADAEREGIL
+500 ADGEREGIL
-509 ADLHRAGAITSDF
+509 ADLRQAGAVTSDF

-528 RLTRIAGEAV
+528 RLVSIASEAV
-538 GEDAAREGVDRELNF
+538 RDTDEDGREGVNRELNF
-553 TTAAALPP
+553 TTTATLPP
-561 DNKVT
+561 DNT
-566 SGQWLGG
+566 LTAGRWLDGPGQ
-573 KGEVSVDEAL
+573 VSVDKDL
-583 AERLGIALGDVLGFT
+583 AKRLDIALGDTLGFT
-598 IEGRAFEA
+598 IEGRSFKAQ
-606 RVTSLRSIKWD
+606 VTSLRAIKWD

-633 PFSQTWLGSYRLPA
+633 PFSQTWLGSYRLP
-647 QLSEQGRSAEVEII
+647 EQGRVAEVELI

-672 EDLVGR
+672 DDLIVR
-678 LTLVS
+678 LTAVS

-719 LLLMRTLGAGSAL
+719 LLLMRTLGAGSEL
-732 LEKMLRWELVASG
+732 LRKMLRWELVASG
-745 ALAGLCAAMVVELCS
+745 LLAGLCAAMVVELCS
-760 FGLQWWWQGAQWQF
+760 LGLQWWWFEGQWQF
-774 HWAIWGSL
+774 HWAIWAGL
-782 PLLGALLVTLAGQG
+782 PLLGAVLVTLAGQG
-796 MRRQLLAGTLS
+796 MQRQLLAGTLS

>member
-1 MSQWRLG
+1 
-8 LKLLRR
+8 LRR

-55 FIGADRVLRSATPAP
+55 FIGADRALRSATPAP
-70 AAWLAQAK
+70 AAWLKQAEK
-78 QEGLVVQT
+78 AGLSVQT

-120 NPQRAPAPGEI
+120 SPQRAPAPGEI
-131 WLSARVMLLLGAKAG
+131 WLSARVMQLLEAKIG
-146 DELEVGNTR
+146 DELEVGNTL

-164 EPDQGFSPFQMA
+164 EPDQGFSPFLLA
-176 PRALIHSADVEAT
+176 PRALIHSADIEAT
-189 GALLPGSRQQWRYLI
+189 GALLPGSRQQWRYLF
-204 KGPRE
+204 KGARE
-209 NVARYEA
+209 DVASYER
-216 WLSTQLTPGQKLI
+216 WLRPKLKAGQKLV
-229 KPDDEGSQVGKPLAN
+229 KPDDQGSQVGRSLAN

-272 ERQTSMVA
+272 ERQTNMVA

-300 FSLTLAGALIGLA
+300 FSLTLAGAFIGLV
-313 AGSAMQWLTLY
+313 AGSAMQWLTLH
-324 LLGDLLPADLPPP
+324 LLGNLLPADLPPP

-385 MVPVG
+385 ALPVA
-390 LLGLFALVWGFT
+390 LLGLFGLVWGFT
-402 ADVRLAVGL
+402 ADVTLALGL
-411 IGGMGVLMLLLAL
+411 IGGMGLLMGLLAL
-424 LASGLLRLGSRLK
+424 IASLLLRFGRRVK

-450 RERSSGLFQLAGFA
+450 RERGSGLFQLAGFA

-470 GLLWAAR
+470 GLLWAVR
-477 VDLLEDFSTRLPDD
+477 VDLLDEFSARLPAD
-491 APNRFLVNV
+491 APNRFLVNI
-500 ADAEREGIL
+500 ADHEREGIL
-509 ADLHRAGAITSDF
+509 ADLHGAGALTSDF

-528 RLTRIAGEAV
+528 RLVSIASEAV
-538 GEDAAREGVDRELNF
+538 RDSDEDGREGVNRELNF
-553 TTAAALPP
+553 TTTTGLPP
-561 DNKVT
+561 DNT
-566 SGQWLGG
+566 LTAGRWLDGPGQ
-573 KGEVSVDEAL
+573 VSVDKDL
-583 AERLGIALGDVLGFT
+583 AKRLDIALGDTLGFT
-598 IEGRAFEA
+598 IEGRSFKAQ
-606 RVTSLRSIKWD
+606 VTSLRAIKWD

-633 PFSQTWLGSYRLPA
+633 PFSQTWLGSYRLP
-647 QLSEQGRSAEVEII
+647 EQGRVAEVELI

-672 EDLVGR
+672 DDLIVR
-678 LTLVS
+678 LTAVS
-683 DQVSR
+683 EQVSR

-693 LGLVTVAALLV
+693 LVTVAALLV

-719 LLLMRTLGAGSAL
+719 LLLMRTLGASSDL
-732 LEKMLRWELVASG
+732 LKKMLRWELVASG
-745 ALAGLCAAMVVELCS
+745 LLAGLCAAMVVELCS
-760 FGLQWWWQGAQWQF
+760 FGLQWWWFEGQWQF
-774 HWAIWGSL
+774 HWAIWAGL

-796 MRRQLLAGTLS
+796 MQRQLLAGTLS

>member
-8 LKLLRR
+8 FKLLRR
-14 EGFSGELRWFVLA
+14 EGFNGELRWFVLA

-70 AAWLAQAK
+70 AAWLEQAAK
-78 QEGLVVQT
+78 TGLAVQT
-86 TVSFNSMLFHGD
+86 TVNFNSMLFHGD

-107 VPSDFPFYGKLEL
+107 VPEDFPFYGKLEL
-120 NPQRAPAPGEI
+120 SPQRAPAPGEI
-131 WLSARVMLLLGAKAG
+131 WLSARVMQLLAAKPG
-146 DELEVGNTR
+146 DALEVGNTV
-155 LKVAGELGQ
+155 LKVAGGLGQ
-164 EPDQGFSPFQMA
+164 EPDQGFSPFLLA

-189 GALLPGSRQQWRYLI
+189 GALLPGSRQQWRYLF
-204 KGPRE
+204 KGTREQVADYERWLKPRLK
-209 NVARYEA
+209 A
-216 WLSTQLTPGQKLI
+216 GQKLI
-229 KPDDEGSQVGKPLAN
+229 KPDDQGSQVGRSLAN

-272 ERQTSMVA
+272 ERQTNMVA

-289 RTLWQLMGTLL
+289 RSLWQLMGTLL
-300 FSLTLAGALIGLA
+300 LSLTLVGALLGLV
-313 AGSAMQWLTLY
+313 AGSAMQWLTLH
-324 LLGDLLPADLPPP
+324 LLGNLLPADLPPP

-385 MVPVG
+385 ALPVA
-390 LLGLFALVWGFT
+390 LLGLFGLVWGFT
-402 ADVRLAVGL
+402 ADATLALGL
-411 IGGMGVLMLLLAL
+411 IGGMGLLMGLLAL
-424 LASGLLRLGSRLK
+424 IASLLLRLGRRVQ

-450 RERSSGLFQLAGFA
+450 RERGSGLFQLAGFA

-477 VDLLEDFSTRLPDD
+477 VDLLGEFSARLPAD

-500 ADAEREGIL
+500 ADGEREGIL
-509 ADLHRAGAITSDF
+509 ADLRQAGAVTSDF

-528 RLTRIAGEAV
+528 RLVSIASEAV
-538 GEDAAREGVDRELNF
+538 RDTDEDGREGVNRELNF
-553 TTAAALPP
+553 TTTATLPP
-561 DNKVT
+561 DNT
-566 SGQWLGG
+566 LTAGRWLDGPGQ
-573 KGEVSVDEAL
+573 VSVDKDL
-583 AERLGIALGDVLGFT
+583 AKRLDIALGDTLGFT
-598 IEGRAFEA
+598 IEGRSFKAQ
-606 RVTSLRSIKWD
+606 VTNLRAIKWD

-633 PFSQTWLGSYRLPA
+633 PFSQTWLGSYRLP
-647 QLSEQGRSAEVEII
+647 EQGRVAEVELI

-672 EDLVGR
+672 DDLIVR
-678 LTLVS
+678 LTAVS

-719 LLLMRTLGAGSAL
+719 LLLMRTLGAGSEL
-732 LEKMLRWELVASG
+732 LRKMLRWELVASG
-745 ALAGLCAAMVVELCS
+745 LLAGLCAAMVVELCS
-760 FGLQWWWQGAQWQF
+760 LGLQWWWFEGQWQF
-774 HWAIWGSL
+774 HWAIWIGL
-782 PLLGALLVTLAGQG
+782 PLLGSVLVTLAGQG
-796 MRRQLLAGTLS
+796 MQRQLLAGTLS

>member
-1 MSQWRLG
+1 MSRWRLG
-8 LKLLRR
+8 VKLLRR

-55 FIGADRVLRSATPAP
+55 FIGADRTLRSATPAP
-70 AAWLAQAK
+70 GAWLKQAEK
-78 QEGLVVQT
+78 AGLSVQT

-120 NPQRAPAPGEI
+120 SPQRAPAPGEI
-131 WLSARVMLLLGAKAG
+131 WLSARVMQLLEAKIG
-146 DELEVGNTR
+146 DELEVGNTL

-164 EPDQGFSPFQMA
+164 EPDQGFSPFLLA
-176 PRALIHSADVEAT
+176 PRALIHSADIEAT
-189 GALLPGSRQQWRYLI
+189 GALLPGSRQQWRYLF
-204 KGPRE
+204 KGARE
-209 NVARYEA
+209 DVASYER
-216 WLSTQLTPGQKLI
+216 WLRPKLKAGQKLI
-229 KPDDEGSQVGKPLAN
+229 KPDDQGSQVGRSLAN

-272 ERQTSMVA
+272 ERQTNMVA

-300 FSLTLAGALIGLA
+300 FSLTLAGAFIGLV
-313 AGSAMQWLTLY
+313 AGSAMQWLTLH
-324 LLGDLLPADLPPP
+324 LLGNLLPADLPPP

-385 MVPVG
+385 ALPVA
-390 LLGLFALVWGFT
+390 LLGLFGLVWGFT
-402 ADVRLAVGL
+402 ADVTLALGL
-411 IGGMGVLMLLLAL
+411 IGGMGLLMGLLAL
-424 LASGLLRLGSRLK
+424 IASLLLRFGRRVK

-450 RERSSGLFQLAGFA
+450 RERGSGLFQLAGFA

-470 GLLWAAR
+470 GLLWAVR
-477 VDLLEDFSTRLPDD
+477 VDLLDEFSARLPAD
-491 APNRFLVNV
+491 APNRFLVNI
-500 ADAEREGIL
+500 ADHEREGIL
-509 ADLHRAGAITSDF
+509 ADLHGAGALTSDF

-528 RLTRIAGEAV
+528 RLVSIASEAV
-538 GEDAAREGVDRELNF
+538 RDSDEDGREGVNRELNF
-553 TTAAALPP
+553 TTTTGLPP
-561 DNKVT
+561 DNT
-566 SGQWLGG
+566 LTAGRWLDGPGQ
-573 KGEVSVDEAL
+573 VSVDKDL
-583 AERLGIALGDVLGFT
+583 AKRLDIALGDTLGFT
-598 IEGRAFEA
+598 IEGRSFKAQ
-606 RVTSLRSIKWD
+606 VTSLRAIKWD

-633 PFSQTWLGSYRLPA
+633 PFSQTWLGSYRLP
-647 QLSEQGRSAEVEII
+647 EQGRVAEVELI

-672 EDLVGR
+672 DDLIVR
-678 LTLVS
+678 LTAVS
-683 DQVSR
+683 EQVSR

-719 LLLMRTLGAGSAL
+719 LLLMRTLGASSEL
-732 LEKMLRWELVASG
+732 LKKMLRWELVASG
-745 ALAGLCAAMVVELCS
+745 LLAGLCAAIVVELCS
-760 FGLQWWWQGAQWQF
+760 FGLQWWWFEGQWQF
-774 HWAIWGSL
+774 HWAIWAGL

-796 MRRQLLAGTLS
+796 MQRQLLAGTLS

>member
-8 LKLLRR
+8 LRLLRR
-14 EGFSGELRWFVLA
+14 EGFNGELRWFVLA

-55 FIGADRVLRSATPAP
+55 FIGADRALRSATPAP
-70 AAWLAQAK
+70 AGWLEQAAK
-78 QEGLVVQT
+78 TGLAVQT

-107 VPSDFPFYGKLEL
+107 VPEDFPFYGKLEL
-120 NPQRAPAPGEI
+120 SPQRAPAPGEI
-131 WLSARVMLLLGAKAG
+131 WLSARVMQLLAAKPG
-146 DELEVGNTR
+146 DELEVGNTV
-155 LKVAGELGQ
+155 LKVAGVLGQ
-164 EPDQGFSPFQMA
+164 EPDQGFSPFLLA

-189 GALLPGSRQQWRYLI
+189 GALLPGSRQQWRYLF
-204 KGPRE
+204 KGTREQVAEYERWLKPRLK
-209 NVARYEA
+209 A
-216 WLSTQLTPGQKLI
+216 GQKLI
-229 KPDDEGSQVGKPLAN
+229 KPDDQGSQVGRSLAN

-272 ERQTSMVA
+272 ERQTNMVA

-300 FSLTLAGALIGLA
+300 LSLTLAGALLGLV
-313 AGSAMQWLTLY
+313 AGSAMQWLTLH
-324 LLGDLLPADLPPP
+324 LLGNLLPADLPPP

-385 MVPVG
+385 ALPVA
-390 LLGLFALVWGFT
+390 LLGLFGLVWGFT
-402 ADVRLAVGL
+402 ADATLALGL
-411 IGGMGVLMLLLAL
+411 IGGMGLLMGLLAVI
-424 LASGLLRLGSRLK
+424 ASLLLRLGRRVQ

-450 RERSSGLFQLAGFA
+450 RERGSGLFQLAGFA

-477 VDLLEDFSTRLPDD
+477 VDLLGEFSARLPAD

-500 ADAEREGIL
+500 ADGEREGIL
-509 ADLHRAGAITSDF
+509 ADLRQAGAVTSDF

-528 RLTRIAGEAV
+528 RLVSIASEAV
-538 GEDAAREGVDRELNF
+538 RDTDEDGREGVNRELNF
-553 TTAAALPP
+553 TTTATLPP
-561 DNKVT
+561 DNT
-566 SGQWLGG
+566 LTAGRWLDGPGQ
-573 KGEVSVDEAL
+573 VSVDKDL
-583 AERLGIALGDVLGFT
+583 AKRLDIALGDTLGFT
-598 IEGRAFEA
+598 IEGRSFKAK
-606 RVTSLRSIKWD
+606 VTSLRAIKWD

-633 PFSQTWLGSYRLPA
+633 PFSQTWLGSYRLP
-647 QLSEQGRSAEVEII
+647 EQGRVAEVELI

-672 EDLVGR
+672 DDLIVR
-678 LTLVS
+678 LTAVS

-719 LLLMRTLGAGSAL
+719 LLLMRTLGAGSEL
-732 LEKMLRWELVASG
+732 LRKMLRWELVASG
-745 ALAGLCAAMVVELCS
+745 LLAGLCAAMVVELCS
-760 FGLQWWWQGAQWQF
+760 LGLQWWWFEGLWQF
-774 HWAIWGSL
+774 HWAIWAGL
-782 PLLGALLVTLAGQG
+782 PLLGAVLVTLAGQG
-796 MRRQLLAGTLS
+796 MQRQLLAGTLS

>member
-8 LKLLRR
+8 LRLLRR
-14 EGFSGELRWFVLA
+14 EGFNGELRWFVLA

-55 FIGADRVLRSATPAP
+55 FIGADRALRSATPAP
-70 AAWLAQAK
+70 AVWLEQAAK
-78 QEGLVVQT
+78 TGLAVQT

-107 VPSDFPFYGKLEL
+107 VPEDFPFYGKLEL
-120 NPQRAPAPGEI
+120 TPQRAPAPGEI
-131 WLSARVMLLLGAKAG
+131 WLSARVMQLLAAKPG
-146 DELEVGNTR
+146 DELEVGNTV
-155 LKVAGELGQ
+155 LKVAGVLGQ
-164 EPDQGFSPFQMA
+164 EPDQGFSPFLLA

-189 GALLPGSRQQWRYLI
+189 GALLPGSRQQWRYLV
-204 KGPRE
+204 KGTREQVAEYERWLKPRLK
-209 NVARYEA
+209 A
-216 WLSTQLTPGQKLI
+216 GQKLI
-229 KPDDEGSQVGKPLAN
+229 KPDDQGSQVGRSLAN

-272 ERQTSMVA
+272 ERQTNMVA

-300 FSLTLAGALIGLA
+300 LSLTLAGALLGLV
-313 AGSAMQWLTLY
+313 AGSAMQWLTLH
-324 LLGDLLPADLPPP
+324 LLGNLLPADLPPP

-385 MVPVG
+385 ALPVA
-390 LLGLFALVWGFT
+390 LLGLFGLVWGFT
-402 ADVRLAVGL
+402 ADATLALGL
-411 IGGMGVLMLLLAL
+411 IGGMGLLMGLLAVI
-424 LASGLLRLGSRLK
+424 ASLLLRLGRRVQ

-450 RERSSGLFQLAGFA
+450 RERGSGLFQLAGFA

-477 VDLLEDFSTRLPDD
+477 VDLLGEFSARLPAD

-500 ADAEREGIL
+500 ADGEREGIL
-509 ADLHRAGAITSDF
+509 ADLRQAGAVTSDF

-528 RLTRIAGEAV
+528 RLVSIASEAV
-538 GEDAAREGVDRELNF
+538 RDTDEDGREGVNRELNF
-553 TTAAALPP
+553 TTTATLPP
-561 DNKVT
+561 DNT
-566 SGQWLGG
+566 LTAGRWLDGPGQ
-573 KGEVSVDEAL
+573 VSVDKDL
-583 AERLGIALGDVLGFT
+583 AKRLDIALGDTLGFT
-598 IEGRAFEA
+598 IEGRSFKAK
-606 RVTSLRSIKWD
+606 VTSLRAIKWD

-633 PFSQTWLGSYRLPA
+633 PFSQTWLGSYRLP
-647 QLSEQGRSAEVEII
+647 EQGRVAEVELI

-672 EDLVGR
+672 DDLIVR
-678 LTLVS
+678 LTAVS

-719 LLLMRTLGAGSAL
+719 LLLMRTLGAGSEL
-732 LEKMLRWELVASG
+732 LRKMLRWELVASG
-745 ALAGLCAAMVVELCS
+745 LLAGLCAAMVVELCS
-760 FGLQWWWQGAQWQF
+760 LGLQWWWFEGQWQF
-774 HWAIWGSL
+774 HWAIWAGL
-782 PLLGALLVTLAGQG
+782 PLLGAVLVTLAGQG
-796 MRRQLLAGTLS
+796 MQRQLLAGTLS

>member
-8 LKLLRR
+8 FKLLRR
-14 EGFSGELRWFVLA
+14 EGFNGELRWFVLA

-70 AAWLAQAK
+70 TTWLEQAAKTGLA
-78 QEGLVVQT
+78 VQT

-107 VPSDFPFYGKLEL
+107 VPEDFPFYGKLEL
-120 NPQRAPAPGEI
+120 SPQRAPAPGEI
-131 WLSARVMLLLGAKAG
+131 WLSARVMQLLAAKPG
-146 DELEVGNTR
+146 DALEVGNTV
-155 LKVAGELGQ
+155 LKVAGVLGQ
-164 EPDQGFSPFQMA
+164 EPDQGFSPFLLA

-189 GALLPGSRQQWRYLI
+189 GALLPGSRQQWRYLF
-204 KGPRE
+204 KGTREQVADYERWLKPRLK
-209 NVARYEA
+209 A
-216 WLSTQLTPGQKLI
+216 GQKLI
-229 KPDDEGSQVGKPLAN
+229 KPDDQGSQVGRSLAN

-272 ERQTSMVA
+272 ERQTNMVA
-280 LLKTLGASR
+280 LLKTLGAPR
-289 RTLWQLMGTLL
+289 RSLWQLMGTLL
-300 FSLTLAGALIGLA
+300 LSLTLVGALLGLV
-313 AGSAMQWLTLY
+313 AGSAMQWLTLH
-324 LLGDLLPADLPPP
+324 LLGNLLPADLPPP

-385 MVPVG
+385 ALPVA
-390 LLGLFALVWGFT
+390 LLGLFGLVWCFT
-402 ADVRLAVGL
+402 ADATLALGL
-411 IGGMGVLMLLLAL
+411 IGGMGLLMGLLAL
-424 LASGLLRLGSRLK
+424 IASLLLRLGRRVQ

-450 RERSSGLFQLAGFA
+450 RERGSGLFQLAGFA

-477 VDLLEDFSTRLPDD
+477 VDLLGEFSARLPAD

-500 ADAEREGIL
+500 ADGEREGIL
-509 ADLHRAGAITSDF
+509 ADLRQAGAVTSDF

-528 RLTRIAGEAV
+528 RLVSIASEAV
-538 GEDAAREGVDRELNF
+538 RDTDEDGREGVNRELNF
-553 TTAAALPP
+553 TTTATLPP
-561 DNKVT
+561 DNT
-566 SGQWLGG
+566 LTAGRWLDGPGQ
-573 KGEVSVDEAL
+573 VSVDKDL
-583 AERLGIALGDVLGFT
+583 AKRLDIALGDTLGFT
-598 IEGRAFEA
+598 IEGRSFKAQ
-606 RVTSLRSIKWD
+606 VTSLRAIKWD

-624 MIFSPDVLA
+624 MIFSPDVLT
-633 PFSQTWLGSYRLPA
+633 PFSQTWLGSYRLP
-647 QLSEQGRSAEVEII
+647 EQGRVAEVELI

-672 EDLVGR
+672 DDLIVR
-678 LTLVS
+678 LTAVS

-719 LLLMRTLGAGSAL
+719 LLLMRTLGAGSEL
-732 LEKMLRWELVASG
+732 LRKMLRWELVASG
-745 ALAGLCAAMVVELCS
+745 LLAGLCAAMVVELCS
-760 FGLQWWWQGAQWQF
+760 LGLQWWWFEGQWQF
-774 HWAIWGSL
+774 HWAIWAGL
-782 PLLGALLVTLAGQG
+782 PLLGAVLVTLAGQG
-796 MRRQLLAGTLS
+796 MQRQLLAGTLS

>member
-8 LKLLRR
+8 FKLLRR
-14 EGFSGELRWFVLA
+14 EGFNGELRWFVLA

-70 AAWLAQAK
+70 AAWLEQAAK
-78 QEGLVVQT
+78 TGLAVQT

-107 VPSDFPFYGKLEL
+107 VPEDFPFYGKLEL
-120 NPQRAPAPGEI
+120 SPQRAPAPGEI
-131 WLSARVMLLLGAKAG
+131 WLSARVMQLLAAKPG
-146 DELEVGNTR
+146 DELEVGNTV
-155 LKVAGELGQ
+155 LKVAGGLGQ
-164 EPDQGFSPFQMA
+164 EPDQGFSPFLLA

-189 GALLPGSRQQWRYLI
+189 GALLPGSRQQWRYLF
-204 KGPRE
+204 KGTREQVADYERWLKPRLK
-209 NVARYEA
+209 A
-216 WLSTQLTPGQKLI
+216 GQKLI
-229 KPDDEGSQVGKPLAN
+229 KPDDQGSQVGRSLAN

-272 ERQTSMVA
+272 ERQTNMVA

-289 RTLWQLMGTLL
+289 RSLWQLMGTLL
-300 FSLTLAGALIGLA
+300 LSLTLVGALLGLV
-313 AGSAMQWLTLY
+313 AGSAMQWLTLH
-324 LLGDLLPADLPPP
+324 LLGNLLPADLPPP

-385 MVPVG
+385 ALPVA
-390 LLGLFALVWGFT
+390 LLGLFGLVWGFT
-402 ADVRLAVGL
+402 ADATLALGL
-411 IGGMGVLMLLLAL
+411 IGGMGLLMGLLAL
-424 LASGLLRLGSRLK
+424 IASLLLRLGRRVQ

-450 RERSSGLFQLAGFA
+450 RERGSGLFQLAGFA

-477 VDLLEDFSTRLPDD
+477 VDLLGEFSARLPAD

-500 ADAEREGIL
+500 ADGEREGIL
-509 ADLHRAGAITSDF
+509 ADLRQAGAVTSDF

-528 RLTRIAGEAV
+528 RLVSIASEAV
-538 GEDAAREGVDRELNF
+538 RDTDEDGREGVNRELNF
-553 TTAAALPP
+553 TTTATLPP
-561 DNKVT
+561 DNT
-566 SGQWLGG
+566 LTAGRWLDGPGQ
-573 KGEVSVDEAL
+573 VSVDKDL
-583 AERLGIALGDVLGFT
+583 AKRLNIALGDTLGFT
-598 IEGRAFEA
+598 IEGRSFKAQ
-606 RVTSLRSIKWD
+606 VTSLRAIKWD

-633 PFSQTWLGSYRLPA
+633 PFSQTWLGSYRLP
-647 QLSEQGRSAEVEII
+647 EQGRVAEVELI

-672 EDLVGR
+672 DDLIVR
-678 LTLVS
+678 LTAVS

-719 LLLMRTLGAGSAL
+719 LLLMRTLGAGSEL
-732 LEKMLRWELVASG
+732 LRKMLRWELVASG
-745 ALAGLCAAMVVELCS
+745 LLAGLCAAMVVELCS
-760 FGLQWWWQGAQWQF
+760 LGLQWWWFEGQWQF
-774 HWAIWGSL
+774 HWAIWAGL
-782 PLLGALLVTLAGQG
+782 PLLGAVLVTLAGQG
-796 MRRQLLAGTLS
+796 MQRQLLAGTLS